1 MKRIAKYLFTLLI
14 SISVFLIGV
23 NYVNAE
29 SSAGEIL
36 LSKTA
41 SKKDLE
47 KGRSAD
53 VTLTVNANGFT
64 TVDKT
69 DVVLVLDRSSSMDG
83 TPMENTKTAAKD
95 LIELLITDKT
105 KDNTRAAI
113 VTYGSD
119 LLTSY
124 TSNSLTNDVTTLKD
138 TINSIPSS
146 INNEGTNVHAG
157 LLKAEELLR
166 SSGTDTQKI
175 IILLS
180 DGEPTF
186 YLGSNNKLCGFGR
199 SDRPDYSLG
208 CTVNGNNRPSTVA
221 DAEATTIKNSG
232 TKIYTVGFRSGA
244 DMTFLGNIASNPT
257 EKYSYTA
264 SDYEGLKETFKKI
277 VNDFTTVATDA
288 VVTDIVPAGFQ
299 IKKGTLPAVATAIEN
314 KDGTTTITWVIGDI
328 KSTATNSLTYTVE
341 AKKGEYG
348 SMYTNVSATINAK
361 SVDGNPKYGSSNPI
375 SLDFDKPYVPI
386 PGVTVKDDYYDIKQG
401 TTFITPAEKGIL
413 DNDEL
418 THKNLDEN
426 ATVTDRIVLVYDNE
440 TNGKA
445 ENITLNQDGTFSYNA
460 TKDTLGEITYK
471 YYVETTVTIDGKSQ
485 VVRSNVTTITLNVIK
500 NPTKYVVN
508 YLEKGT
514 DKVLHDA
521 KSEDGNV
528 YDEIKLADVIM
539 TIKGYNYDS
548 VNVDPLVLSDNT
560 VLNVMNIYYT
570 KRTDLSYTVN
580 YLEKD
585 TNKVLN
591 QSKVVNDVKF
601 ETVINGRN
609 EVITIDGYVF
619 NSVNPEKLVIDVE
632 NNVINIYYTKR
643 TDLSYTVNYLEKDTN
658 VVLNQSKEV
667 NDVEFETVI
676 NGRNEI
682 IDITGYEFDSLN
694 PEKLVIDVENNVINI
709 YYTKR
714 TDLSY
719 TVNYLEKD
727 TNVVLNQSKEVNDV
741 KFETVINGRNEII
754 DITGYEFDS
763 LNPEKLVIDVE
774 NNVINI
780 YYTKRTDLSYTVNY
794 LEKDTNVVLNQ
805 SKEVNNVKF
814 ETVINGRNEIIDIT
828 GYEFDSLNPEKL
840 VIDVENNVI
849 NIYYTKRT
857 DLSYTVNYLE
867 KDTNVVLNQSKEV
880 NDVEFETVIN
890 GRNEIIDITG
900 YEFDSLNPEKL
911 VIDVENNVINIY
923 YTKRTDLSYTVNYLE
938 KDTNVV
944 LNQSKEVNDVKFE
957 TVING
962 RNEIIDITGYEFD
975 SLNPEKLVIDVENN
989 VINIYYTKRTD
1000 LSYTVNYLEKD
1011 TNVVLNQ
1018 SKEVNNVK
1026 FETVI
1031 NGRNE
1036 IIDITGYEF
1045 DSLNPEKLVIDVE
1058 NNVINIYYTKRTD
1071 LSYTVN
1077 YLEKDT
1083 NVVLNQS
1090 KEVNNVKFETV
1101 INGRNE
1107 IIDITG
1113 YEFDSLNPEKL
1124 VIDVE
1129 NNVINIYYTKRTDLS
1144 YTVNYLEKD
1153 TNVVLNQ
1160 SKEVNDVE
1168 FETVINGRN
1177 EIIDITGYE
1186 FDSLNPEKL
1195 VIDVE
1200 NNVINIYYTKRTDL
1214 SYTVNYLEK
1223 DTNVVLNQSKE
1234 VNNVKFETVIN
1245 GRNEIIDITGYE
1257 FDSLNPEKLVIDV
1270 ENNVINIYYTKRTD
1284 LSYTVNYL
1292 EKDTNVVLNQSKE
1305 VNDVEFETVI
1315 NGRNEIIDIT
1325 GYEFDSLNPEKLVID
1340 VENNVINIYY
1350 TKRTDLSY
1358 TVNYLEKDTN
1368 VVLNQS
1374 KEVNNVKFETVI
1386 NGRNEI
1392 IDITGYEFDSLN
1404 PEKLVIDVEN
1414 NVINIYYTKRTDLS
1428 YTVNYLEKDT
1438 NVVLNQSK
1446 EVNNV
1451 KFETVING
1459 RNEIIDITGYEFDSL
1474 NPEKL
1479 VIDVENNVINI
1490 YYTKRTDLSYTV
1502 NYLEKDTNVVLNQS
1516 KEVNDV
1522 EFETVI
1528 NGRNE
1533 IIDITG
1539 YEFDSLNPEKLTIGT
1554 DSNVINI
1561 YYTVLHG
1568 TVKVKYVDSND
1579 KEIIEPEIIKG
1590 QVGTDYEIK
1599 AKEIAKYKLSKVVG
1613 NEKGKYIDGELVVTY
1628 VYETIPDTGV
1638 YASDYSVVV
1647 SVMSIAI
1654 FMTLVFFK
1662 KKMFN

>member
-113 VTYGSD
+113 VTYGSN

-124 TSNSLTNDVTTLKD
+124 TSDSLTNDVTTLKK
-138 TINSIPSS
+138 TIDSIPSS

-186 YLGSNNKLCGFGR
+186 YLGSNNKRCGFGR

-244 DMTFLGNIASNPT
+244 DMTFLGNIASTPT

-288 VVTDIVPAGFQ
+288 IVTDIVPAGFQ
-299 IKKGTLPAVATAIEN
+299 IKEGTLPAVATAIEN
-314 KDGTTTITWVIGDI
+314 KDGTTTITWKIGDI

-401 TTFITPAEKGIL
+401 TTFTTPAEKGIL

-591 QSKVVNDVKF
+591 QSK
-601 ETVINGRN
+601 
-609 EVITIDGYVF
+609 
-619 NSVNPEKLVIDVE
+619 
-632 NNVINIYYTKR
+632 
-643 TDLSYTVNYLEKDTN
+643 
-658 VVLNQSKEV
+658 
-667 NDVEFETVI
+667 
-676 NGRNEI
+676 
-682 IDITGYEFDSLN
+682 
-694 PEKLVIDVENNVINI
+694 
-709 YYTKR
+709 
-714 TDLSY
+714 
-719 TVNYLEKD
+719 
-727 TNVVLNQSKEVNDV
+727 EVNDV

-794 LEKDTNVVLNQ
+794 LEKDTN
-805 SKEVNNVKF
+805 
-814 ETVINGRNEIIDIT
+814 I
-828 GYEFDSLNPEKL
+828 
-840 VIDVENNVI
+840 
-849 NIYYTKRT
+849 
-857 DLSYTVNYLE
+857 
-867 KDTNVVLNQSKEV
+867 VLNQSKEV

-890 GRNEIIDITG
+890 AGE
-900 YEFDSLNPEKL
+900 
-911 VIDVENNVINIY
+911 
-923 YTKRTDLSYTVNYLE
+923 
-938 KDTNVV
+938 
-944 LNQSKEVNDVKFE
+944 
-957 TVING
+957 
-962 RNEIIDITGYEFD
+962 
-975 SLNPEKLVIDVENN
+975 
-989 VINIYYTKRTD
+989 
-1000 LSYTVNYLEKD
+1000 
-1011 TNVVLNQ
+1011 
-1018 SKEVNNVK
+1018 
-1026 FETVI
+1026 
-1031 NGRNE
+1031 
-1036 IIDITGYEF
+1036 
-1045 DSLNPEKLVIDVE
+1045 
-1058 NNVINIYYTKRTD
+1058 
-1071 LSYTVN
+1071 
-1077 YLEKDT
+1077 
-1083 NVVLNQS
+1083 
-1090 KEVNNVKFETV
+1090 
-1101 INGRNE
+1101 
-1107 IIDITG
+1107 
-1113 YEFDSLNPEKL
+1113 
-1124 VIDVE
+1124 
-1129 NNVINIYYTKRTDLS
+1129 
-1144 YTVNYLEKD
+1144 
-1153 TNVVLNQ
+1153 
-1160 SKEVNDVE
+1160 
-1168 FETVINGRN
+1168 
-1177 EIIDITGYE
+1177 
-1186 FDSLNPEKL
+1186 
-1195 VIDVE
+1195 
-1200 NNVINIYYTKRTDL
+1200 
-1214 SYTVNYLEK
+1214 
-1223 DTNVVLNQSKE
+1223 
-1234 VNNVKFETVIN
+1234 
-1245 GRNEIIDITGYE
+1245 
-1257 FDSLNPEKLVIDV
+1257 
-1270 ENNVINIYYTKRTD
+1270 
-1284 LSYTVNYL
+1284 
-1292 EKDTNVVLNQSKE
+1292 
-1305 VNDVEFETVI
+1305 
-1315 NGRNEIIDIT
+1315 
-1325 GYEFDSLNPEKLVID
+1325 
-1340 VENNVINIYY
+1340 
-1350 TKRTDLSY
+1350 
-1358 TVNYLEKDTN
+1358 
-1368 VVLNQS
+1368 
-1374 KEVNNVKFETVI
+1374 
-1386 NGRNEI
+1386 
-1392 IDITGYEFDSLN
+1392 
-1404 PEKLVIDVEN
+1404 
-1414 NVINIYYTKRTDLS
+1414 
-1428 YTVNYLEKDT
+1428 
-1438 NVVLNQSK
+1438 
-1446 EVNNV
+1446 
-1451 KFETVING
+1451 
-1459 RNEIIDITGYEFDSL
+1459 
-1474 NPEKL
+1474 
-1479 VIDVENNVINI
+1479 
-1490 YYTKRTDLSYTV
+1490 
-1502 NYLEKDTNVVLNQS
+1502 
-1516 KEVNDV
+1516 
-1522 EFETVI
+1522 
-1528 NGRNE
+1528 E

>member
-1 MKRIAKYLFTLLI
+1 MNRIAKYLFTLLI

-47 KGRSAD
+47 EGRSAD

-83 TPMENTKTAAKD
+83 TPMNNTKTAAKD

-105 KDNTRAAI
+105 KAKTRAAI

-124 TSNSLTNDVTTLKD
+124 TSDSLTNDVTTLKN
-138 TINSIPSS
+138 IIGSIPSS
-146 INNEGTNVHAG
+146 INNQGTNVHAG
-157 LLKAEELLR
+157 LIKAEELLKN
-166 SSGTDTQKI
+166 SGNDTQKI
-175 IILLS
+175 VILLS
-180 DGEPTF
+180 DGEPT
-186 YLGSNNKLCGFGR
+186 YYIGTDNKRHGMGTSDNYESDYCKGSYYSGKCYVSENDNTVAMEYSDYGRVFTTKDEYKPSTNANNK
-199 SDRPDYSLG
+199 
-208 CTVNGNNRPSTVA
+208 
-221 DAEATTIKNSG
+221 ATTMKANG
-232 TKIYTVGFRSGA
+232 TKIYTIGFGNGASGNA
-244 DMTFLGNIASNPT
+244 YEFLGKVASTPT
-257 EKYSYTA
+257 DKYRYTA

-288 VVTDIVPAGFQ
+288 VVTDIVPAGFE
-299 IKKGTLPAVATAIEN
+299 IKKGTLPAGATAIEN

-341 AKKGEYG
+341 AKEGEYG

-386 PGVTVKDDYYDIKQG
+386 PGVTVKDDYTVDDYYDIKQG

-460 TKDTLGEITYK
+460 TKDTLGKITYK

-585 TNKVLN
+585 TNKVLS
-591 QSKVVNDVKF
+591 QSKEVNDVKF

-619 NSVNPEKLVIDVE
+619 NSVNPEELTIGTDS
-632 NNVINIYYTKR
+632 NVMNIYYTKR

-658 VVLNQSKEV
+658 KVLNQSKEV

-676 NGRNEI
+676 NAGEEI

-727 TNVVLNQSKEVNDV
+727 TNKVLNQSKEVNNV
-741 KFETVINGRNEII
+741 EFETVINGRNEIITIDGYVFNSVNPEELTITTGSNVINIYYTKRTDLSYTVNYLEKDTNVVLNQSREVNNVEFETVINSEEEII

-794 LEKDTNVVLNQ
+794 LEKDTNKVLNQ
-805 SKEVNNVKF
+805 SKEVNNVEF
-814 ETVINGRNEIIDIT
+814 NAVINASDEIITID
-828 GYEFDSLNPEKL
+828 GYVFNSVNPE
-840 VIDVENNVI
+840 E
-849 NIYYTKRT
+849 
-857 DLSYTVNYLE
+857 
-867 KDTNVVLNQSKEV
+867 
-880 NDVEFETVIN
+880 
-890 GRNEIIDITG
+890 
-900 YEFDSLNPEKL
+900 
-911 VIDVENNVINIY
+911 
-923 YTKRTDLSYTVNYLE
+923 
-938 KDTNVV
+938 
-944 LNQSKEVNDVKFE
+944 
-957 TVING
+957 
-962 RNEIIDITGYEFD
+962 
-975 SLNPEKLVIDVENN
+975 
-989 VINIYYTKRTD
+989 
-1000 LSYTVNYLEKD
+1000 
-1011 TNVVLNQ
+1011 
-1018 SKEVNNVK
+1018 
-1026 FETVI
+1026 
-1031 NGRNE
+1031 
-1036 IIDITGYEF
+1036 
-1045 DSLNPEKLVIDVE
+1045 
-1058 NNVINIYYTKRTD
+1058 
-1071 LSYTVN
+1071 
-1077 YLEKDT
+1077 
-1083 NVVLNQS
+1083 
-1090 KEVNNVKFETV
+1090 
-1101 INGRNE
+1101 
-1107 IIDITG
+1107 
-1113 YEFDSLNPEKL
+1113 
-1124 VIDVE
+1124 
-1129 NNVINIYYTKRTDLS
+1129 
-1144 YTVNYLEKD
+1144 
-1153 TNVVLNQ
+1153 
-1160 SKEVNDVE
+1160 
-1168 FETVINGRN
+1168 
-1177 EIIDITGYE
+1177 
-1186 FDSLNPEKL
+1186 
-1195 VIDVE
+1195 
-1200 NNVINIYYTKRTDL
+1200 
-1214 SYTVNYLEK
+1214 
-1223 DTNVVLNQSKE
+1223 
-1234 VNNVKFETVIN
+1234 
-1245 GRNEIIDITGYE
+1245 
-1257 FDSLNPEKLVIDV
+1257 
-1270 ENNVINIYYTKRTD
+1270 
-1284 LSYTVNYL
+1284 
-1292 EKDTNVVLNQSKE
+1292 
-1305 VNDVEFETVI
+1305 
-1315 NGRNEIIDIT
+1315 
-1325 GYEFDSLNPEKLVID
+1325 
-1340 VENNVINIYY
+1340 
-1350 TKRTDLSY
+1350 
-1358 TVNYLEKDTN
+1358 
-1368 VVLNQS
+1368 
-1374 KEVNNVKFETVI
+1374 
-1386 NGRNEI
+1386 
-1392 IDITGYEFDSLN
+1392 
-1404 PEKLVIDVEN
+1404 
-1414 NVINIYYTKRTDLS
+1414 
-1428 YTVNYLEKDT
+1428 
-1438 NVVLNQSK
+1438 
-1446 EVNNV
+1446 
-1451 KFETVING
+1451 
-1459 RNEIIDITGYEFDSL
+1459 
-1474 NPEKL
+1474 
-1479 VIDVENNVINI
+1479 
-1490 YYTKRTDLSYTV
+1490 
-1502 NYLEKDTNVVLNQS
+1502 
-1516 KEVNDV
+1516 
-1522 EFETVI
+1522 
-1528 NGRNE
+1528 
-1533 IIDITG
+1533 
-1539 YEFDSLNPEKLTIGT
+1539 LTITTG
-1554 DSNVINI
+1554 SNVINI

-1613 NEKGKYIDGELVVTY
+1613 NEKGKYIDGELVITY

>member
-105 KDNTRAAI
+105 KAKTRAAI

-180 DGEPTF
+180 DGEPTY

-244 DMTFLGNIASNPT
+244 DMTFLGNIASTPT

-288 VVTDIVPAGFQ
+288 IVTDIVPAGFQ
-299 IKKGTLPAVATAIEN
+299 IKEGTLPAVATAIEN
-314 KDGTTTITWVIGDI
+314 KDGTTTITWKIGDI

-401 TTFITPAEKGIL
+401 TTFTTPAEKGIL

-585 TNKVLN
+585 TN
-591 QSKVVNDVKF
+591 
-601 ETVINGRN
+601 
-609 EVITIDGYVF
+609 
-619 NSVNPEKLVIDVE
+619 
-632 NNVINIYYTKR
+632 
-643 TDLSYTVNYLEKDTN
+643 
-658 VVLNQSKEV
+658 
-667 NDVEFETVI
+667 
-676 NGRNEI
+676 
-682 IDITGYEFDSLN
+682 
-694 PEKLVIDVENNVINI
+694 
-709 YYTKR
+709 
-714 TDLSY
+714 
-719 TVNYLEKD
+719 
-727 TNVVLNQSKEVNDV
+727 
-741 KFETVINGRNEII
+741 
-754 DITGYEFDS
+754 
-763 LNPEKLVIDVE
+763 
-774 NNVINI
+774 
-780 YYTKRTDLSYTVNY
+780 
-794 LEKDTNVVLNQ
+794 VVLNQ

-867 KDTNVVLNQSKEV
+867 KDTNIVLNQSKEV

-890 GRNEIIDITG
+890 AGE
-900 YEFDSLNPEKL
+900 
-911 VIDVENNVINIY
+911 
-923 YTKRTDLSYTVNYLE
+923 
-938 KDTNVV
+938 
-944 LNQSKEVNDVKFE
+944 
-957 TVING
+957 
-962 RNEIIDITGYEFD
+962 
-975 SLNPEKLVIDVENN
+975 
-989 VINIYYTKRTD
+989 
-1000 LSYTVNYLEKD
+1000 
-1011 TNVVLNQ
+1011 
-1018 SKEVNNVK
+1018 
-1026 FETVI
+1026 
-1031 NGRNE
+1031 
-1036 IIDITGYEF
+1036 
-1045 DSLNPEKLVIDVE
+1045 
-1058 NNVINIYYTKRTD
+1058 
-1071 LSYTVN
+1071 
-1077 YLEKDT
+1077 
-1083 NVVLNQS
+1083 
-1090 KEVNNVKFETV
+1090 
-1101 INGRNE
+1101 
-1107 IIDITG
+1107 
-1113 YEFDSLNPEKL
+1113 
-1124 VIDVE
+1124 
-1129 NNVINIYYTKRTDLS
+1129 
-1144 YTVNYLEKD
+1144 
-1153 TNVVLNQ
+1153 
-1160 SKEVNDVE
+1160 
-1168 FETVINGRN
+1168 
-1177 EIIDITGYE
+1177 
-1186 FDSLNPEKL
+1186 
-1195 VIDVE
+1195 
-1200 NNVINIYYTKRTDL
+1200 
-1214 SYTVNYLEK
+1214 
-1223 DTNVVLNQSKE
+1223 
-1234 VNNVKFETVIN
+1234 
-1245 GRNEIIDITGYE
+1245 
-1257 FDSLNPEKLVIDV
+1257 
-1270 ENNVINIYYTKRTD
+1270 
-1284 LSYTVNYL
+1284 
-1292 EKDTNVVLNQSKE
+1292 
-1305 VNDVEFETVI
+1305 
-1315 NGRNEIIDIT
+1315 
-1325 GYEFDSLNPEKLVID
+1325 
-1340 VENNVINIYY
+1340 
-1350 TKRTDLSY
+1350 
-1358 TVNYLEKDTN
+1358 
-1368 VVLNQS
+1368 
-1374 KEVNNVKFETVI
+1374 
-1386 NGRNEI
+1386 
-1392 IDITGYEFDSLN
+1392 
-1404 PEKLVIDVEN
+1404 
-1414 NVINIYYTKRTDLS
+1414 
-1428 YTVNYLEKDT
+1428 
-1438 NVVLNQSK
+1438 
-1446 EVNNV
+1446 
-1451 KFETVING
+1451 
-1459 RNEIIDITGYEFDSL
+1459 
-1474 NPEKL
+1474 
-1479 VIDVENNVINI
+1479 
-1490 YYTKRTDLSYTV
+1490 
-1502 NYLEKDTNVVLNQS
+1502 
-1516 KEVNDV
+1516 
-1522 EFETVI
+1522 
-1528 NGRNE
+1528 E

-1654 FMTLVFFK
+1654 FMTLLFFK

>member
-1 MKRIAKYLFTLLI
+1 MNRIAKYLFTLLI

-53 VTLTVNANGFT
+53 VTLTVNANGFS

-69 DVVLVLDRSSSMDG
+69 DVVLVLDRSSSMNG

-105 KDNTRAAI
+105 KAKTRAAI

-175 IILLS
+175 VILLS
-180 DGEPTF
+180 DGEPT
-186 YLGSNNKLCGFGR
+186 YYIGTDNKIHGMGGSDNYENDYCEGYYSHRRFNYYNSGKCYVSEDDNTVAMEYSNYGNVFTTKDAYKPSTNTNNK
-199 SDRPDYSLG
+199 
-208 CTVNGNNRPSTVA
+208 
-221 DAEATTIKNSG
+221 ATTMKADG
-232 TKIYTVGFRSGA
+232 TKIYTIGFGKGASGNA
-244 DMTFLGNIASNPT
+244 YEFLGNIASNPT
-257 EKYSYTA
+257 DKYRYTA
-264 SDYEGLKETFKKI
+264 SDYAGLKEAFNKI
-277 VNDFTTVATDA
+277 VNDFTKVATDA
-288 VVTDIVPAGFQ
+288 IVTDIVPVGFQ
-299 IKKGTLPAVATAIEN
+299 IKEGTLPSVATAIEN
-314 KDGTTTITWVIGDI
+314 KDGTTTITWKIGDI
-328 KSTATNSLTYTVE
+328 KSTAANSLTYTVE

-348 SMYTNVSATINAK
+348 SMYTNVSATIKAK

-401 TTFITPAEKGIL
+401 TTFTTPAEKGIL

-460 TKDTLGEITYK
+460 TKDTLGKITYK
-471 YYVETTVTIDGKSQ
+471 YYVETTVEVNGKSQ
-485 VVRSNVTTITLNVIK
+485 VVISNVSTITLNVIK

-591 QSKVVNDVKF
+591 QSKVVNDV
-601 ETVINGRN
+601 
-609 EVITIDGYVF
+609 
-619 NSVNPEKLVIDVE
+619 
-632 NNVINIYYTKR
+632 
-643 TDLSYTVNYLEKDTN
+643 
-658 VVLNQSKEV
+658 
-667 NDVEFETVI
+667 EFETVI
-676 NGRNEI
+676 NAGEEI

-727 TNVVLNQSKEVNDV
+727 TNK
-741 KFETVINGRNEII
+741 
-754 DITGYEFDS
+754 
-763 LNPEKLVIDVE
+763 
-774 NNVINI
+774 
-780 YYTKRTDLSYTVNY
+780 
-794 LEKDTNVVLNQ
+794 VLNQ
-805 SKEVNNVKF
+805 SKEVNNVEF
-814 ETVINGRNEIIDIT
+814 NAVINASDEIITID
-828 GYEFDSLNPEKL
+828 GYVFNSVNPE
-840 VIDVENNVI
+840 E
-849 NIYYTKRT
+849 
-857 DLSYTVNYLE
+857 
-867 KDTNVVLNQSKEV
+867 
-880 NDVEFETVIN
+880 
-890 GRNEIIDITG
+890 
-900 YEFDSLNPEKL
+900 
-911 VIDVENNVINIY
+911 
-923 YTKRTDLSYTVNYLE
+923 
-938 KDTNVV
+938 
-944 LNQSKEVNDVKFE
+944 
-957 TVING
+957 
-962 RNEIIDITGYEFD
+962 
-975 SLNPEKLVIDVENN
+975 
-989 VINIYYTKRTD
+989 
-1000 LSYTVNYLEKD
+1000 
-1011 TNVVLNQ
+1011 
-1018 SKEVNNVK
+1018 
-1026 FETVI
+1026 
-1031 NGRNE
+1031 
-1036 IIDITGYEF
+1036 
-1045 DSLNPEKLVIDVE
+1045 
-1058 NNVINIYYTKRTD
+1058 
-1071 LSYTVN
+1071 
-1077 YLEKDT
+1077 
-1083 NVVLNQS
+1083 
-1090 KEVNNVKFETV
+1090 
-1101 INGRNE
+1101 
-1107 IIDITG
+1107 
-1113 YEFDSLNPEKL
+1113 
-1124 VIDVE
+1124 
-1129 NNVINIYYTKRTDLS
+1129 
-1144 YTVNYLEKD
+1144 
-1153 TNVVLNQ
+1153 
-1160 SKEVNDVE
+1160 
-1168 FETVINGRN
+1168 
-1177 EIIDITGYE
+1177 
-1186 FDSLNPEKL
+1186 
-1195 VIDVE
+1195 
-1200 NNVINIYYTKRTDL
+1200 
-1214 SYTVNYLEK
+1214 
-1223 DTNVVLNQSKE
+1223 
-1234 VNNVKFETVIN
+1234 
-1245 GRNEIIDITGYE
+1245 
-1257 FDSLNPEKLVIDV
+1257 
-1270 ENNVINIYYTKRTD
+1270 
-1284 LSYTVNYL
+1284 
-1292 EKDTNVVLNQSKE
+1292 
-1305 VNDVEFETVI
+1305 
-1315 NGRNEIIDIT
+1315 
-1325 GYEFDSLNPEKLVID
+1325 
-1340 VENNVINIYY
+1340 
-1350 TKRTDLSY
+1350 
-1358 TVNYLEKDTN
+1358 
-1368 VVLNQS
+1368 
-1374 KEVNNVKFETVI
+1374 
-1386 NGRNEI
+1386 
-1392 IDITGYEFDSLN
+1392 
-1404 PEKLVIDVEN
+1404 
-1414 NVINIYYTKRTDLS
+1414 
-1428 YTVNYLEKDT
+1428 
-1438 NVVLNQSK
+1438 
-1446 EVNNV
+1446 
-1451 KFETVING
+1451 
-1459 RNEIIDITGYEFDSL
+1459 
-1474 NPEKL
+1474 
-1479 VIDVENNVINI
+1479 
-1490 YYTKRTDLSYTV
+1490 
-1502 NYLEKDTNVVLNQS
+1502 
-1516 KEVNDV
+1516 
-1522 EFETVI
+1522 
-1528 NGRNE
+1528 
-1533 IIDITG
+1533 
-1539 YEFDSLNPEKLTIGT
+1539 LTITTG
-1554 DSNVINI
+1554 SNVINI

>member
-1 MKRIAKYLFTLLI
+1 MNRIAKYLFTLLI

-53 VTLTVNANGFT
+53 VTLTVNANGFS

-69 DVVLVLDRSSSMDG
+69 DVVLVLDRSSSMNG

-105 KDNTRAAI
+105 KAKTRAAI

-175 IILLS
+175 VILLS
-180 DGEPTF
+180 DGEPT
-186 YLGSNNKLCGFGR
+186 YYIGTDNKIHGMGGSDNYENDYCEGYYSHRRFNYYNSGKCYVSEDDNTVAMEYSNYGNVFTTKDAYKPSTNTNNK
-199 SDRPDYSLG
+199 
-208 CTVNGNNRPSTVA
+208 
-221 DAEATTIKNSG
+221 ATTMKADG
-232 TKIYTVGFRSGA
+232 TKIYTIGFGKGASGNA
-244 DMTFLGNIASNPT
+244 YEFLGNIASNPT
-257 EKYSYTA
+257 DKYRYTA
-264 SDYEGLKETFKKI
+264 SDYAGLKEAFNKI
-277 VNDFTTVATDA
+277 VNDFTKVATDA
-288 VVTDIVPAGFQ
+288 IVTDIVPVGFQ
-299 IKKGTLPAVATAIEN
+299 IKEGTLPSVATAIEN
-314 KDGTTTITWVIGDI
+314 KDGTTTITWKIGDI
-328 KSTATNSLTYTVE
+328 KSTAANSLTYTVE

-348 SMYTNVSATINAK
+348 SMYTNVSATIKAK

-401 TTFITPAEKGIL
+401 TTFTTPAEKGIL

-460 TKDTLGEITYK
+460 TKDTLGKITYK
-471 YYVETTVTIDGKSQ
+471 YYVETTVEVNGKSQ
-485 VVRSNVTTITLNVIK
+485 VVISNVSTITLNVIK

-601 ETVINGRN
+601 ETVINAG
-609 EVITIDGYVF
+609 E
-619 NSVNPEKLVIDVE
+619 
-632 NNVINIYYTKR
+632 
-643 TDLSYTVNYLEKDTN
+643 
-658 VVLNQSKEV
+658 
-667 NDVEFETVI
+667 
-676 NGRNEI
+676 EI

-727 TNVVLNQSKEVNDV
+727 TNKVLNQSKV
-741 KFETVINGRNEII
+741 
-754 DITGYEFDS
+754 
-763 LNPEKLVIDVE
+763 
-774 NNVINI
+774 
-780 YYTKRTDLSYTVNY
+780 
-794 LEKDTNVVLNQ
+794 
-805 SKEVNNVKF
+805 
-814 ETVINGRNEIIDIT
+814 
-828 GYEFDSLNPEKL
+828 
-840 VIDVENNVI
+840 
-849 NIYYTKRT
+849 
-857 DLSYTVNYLE
+857 
-867 KDTNVVLNQSKEV
+867 V

-890 GRNEIIDITG
+890 GRNEIIEIDG
-900 YEFDSLNPEKL
+900 YVFNSVNPEKL
-911 VIDVENNVINIY
+911 VIDVEN
-923 YTKRTDLSYTVNYLE
+923 
-938 KDTNVV
+938 
-944 LNQSKEVNDVKFE
+944 
-957 TVING
+957 
-962 RNEIIDITGYEFD
+962 
-975 SLNPEKLVIDVENN
+975 
-989 VINIYYTKRTD
+989 
-1000 LSYTVNYLEKD
+1000 
-1011 TNVVLNQ
+1011 
-1018 SKEVNNVK
+1018 
-1026 FETVI
+1026 
-1031 NGRNE
+1031 
-1036 IIDITGYEF
+1036 
-1045 DSLNPEKLVIDVE
+1045 
-1058 NNVINIYYTKRTD
+1058 
-1071 LSYTVN
+1071 
-1077 YLEKDT
+1077 
-1083 NVVLNQS
+1083 
-1090 KEVNNVKFETV
+1090 
-1101 INGRNE
+1101 
-1107 IIDITG
+1107 
-1113 YEFDSLNPEKL
+1113 
-1124 VIDVE
+1124 
-1129 NNVINIYYTKRTDLS
+1129 
-1144 YTVNYLEKD
+1144 
-1153 TNVVLNQ
+1153 
-1160 SKEVNDVE
+1160 
-1168 FETVINGRN
+1168 
-1177 EIIDITGYE
+1177 
-1186 FDSLNPEKL
+1186 
-1195 VIDVE
+1195 
-1200 NNVINIYYTKRTDL
+1200 
-1214 SYTVNYLEK
+1214 
-1223 DTNVVLNQSKE
+1223 
-1234 VNNVKFETVIN
+1234 
-1245 GRNEIIDITGYE
+1245 
-1257 FDSLNPEKLVIDV
+1257 
-1270 ENNVINIYYTKRTD
+1270 
-1284 LSYTVNYL
+1284 
-1292 EKDTNVVLNQSKE
+1292 
-1305 VNDVEFETVI
+1305 
-1315 NGRNEIIDIT
+1315 
-1325 GYEFDSLNPEKLVID
+1325 
-1340 VENNVINIYY
+1340 
-1350 TKRTDLSY
+1350 
-1358 TVNYLEKDTN
+1358 
-1368 VVLNQS
+1368 
-1374 KEVNNVKFETVI
+1374 
-1386 NGRNEI
+1386 
-1392 IDITGYEFDSLN
+1392 
-1404 PEKLVIDVEN
+1404 
-1414 NVINIYYTKRTDLS
+1414 
-1428 YTVNYLEKDT
+1428 
-1438 NVVLNQSK
+1438 
-1446 EVNNV
+1446 
-1451 KFETVING
+1451 
-1459 RNEIIDITGYEFDSL
+1459 
-1474 NPEKL
+1474 
-1479 VIDVENNVINI
+1479 
-1490 YYTKRTDLSYTV
+1490 
-1502 NYLEKDTNVVLNQS
+1502 
-1516 KEVNDV
+1516 
-1522 EFETVI
+1522 
-1528 NGRNE
+1528 
-1533 IIDITG
+1533 
-1539 YEFDSLNPEKLTIGT
+1539 
-1554 DSNVINI
+1554 NVINI

-1628 VYETIPDTGV
+1628 VYDTIPDTGV

-1647 SVMSIAI
+1647 SVMSIAV

>member
-105 KDNTRAAI
+105 KAKTRAAI
-113 VTYGSD
+113 VTYGSN

-186 YLGSNNKLCGFGR
+186 YLGSNNKRCGFGR

-244 DMTFLGNIASNPT
+244 DMTFLGNIASTPT

-288 VVTDIVPAGFQ
+288 IVTDIVPAGFQ
-299 IKKGTLPAVATAIEN
+299 IKEGTLPAVATAIEN
-314 KDGTTTITWVIGDI
+314 KDGTTTITWKIGDI

-401 TTFITPAEKGIL
+401 TTFTTPAEKGIL

-591 QSKVVNDVKF
+591 QSKEVNDVKF

-609 EVITIDGYVF
+609 EV
-619 NSVNPEKLVIDVE
+619 
-632 NNVINIYYTKR
+632 
-643 TDLSYTVNYLEKDTN
+643 
-658 VVLNQSKEV
+658 
-667 NDVEFETVI
+667 
-676 NGRNEI
+676 

-727 TNVVLNQSKEVNDV
+727 TNKVLNQSKEVNDV
-741 KFETVINGRNEII
+741 KFETVINGRNEVITI
-754 DITGYEFDS
+754 DGYVFNS
-763 LNPEKLVIDVE
+763 VNPEE
-774 NNVINI
+774 
-780 YYTKRTDLSYTVNY
+780 
-794 LEKDTNVVLNQ
+794 
-805 SKEVNNVKF
+805 
-814 ETVINGRNEIIDIT
+814 
-828 GYEFDSLNPEKL
+828 
-840 VIDVENNVI
+840 
-849 NIYYTKRT
+849 
-857 DLSYTVNYLE
+857 
-867 KDTNVVLNQSKEV
+867 
-880 NDVEFETVIN
+880 
-890 GRNEIIDITG
+890 
-900 YEFDSLNPEKL
+900 
-911 VIDVENNVINIY
+911 
-923 YTKRTDLSYTVNYLE
+923 
-938 KDTNVV
+938 
-944 LNQSKEVNDVKFE
+944 
-957 TVING
+957 
-962 RNEIIDITGYEFD
+962 
-975 SLNPEKLVIDVENN
+975 
-989 VINIYYTKRTD
+989 
-1000 LSYTVNYLEKD
+1000 
-1011 TNVVLNQ
+1011 
-1018 SKEVNNVK
+1018 
-1026 FETVI
+1026 
-1031 NGRNE
+1031 
-1036 IIDITGYEF
+1036 
-1045 DSLNPEKLVIDVE
+1045 
-1058 NNVINIYYTKRTD
+1058 
-1071 LSYTVN
+1071 
-1077 YLEKDT
+1077 
-1083 NVVLNQS
+1083 
-1090 KEVNNVKFETV
+1090 
-1101 INGRNE
+1101 
-1107 IIDITG
+1107 
-1113 YEFDSLNPEKL
+1113 
-1124 VIDVE
+1124 
-1129 NNVINIYYTKRTDLS
+1129 
-1144 YTVNYLEKD
+1144 
-1153 TNVVLNQ
+1153 
-1160 SKEVNDVE
+1160 
-1168 FETVINGRN
+1168 
-1177 EIIDITGYE
+1177 
-1186 FDSLNPEKL
+1186 
-1195 VIDVE
+1195 
-1200 NNVINIYYTKRTDL
+1200 
-1214 SYTVNYLEK
+1214 
-1223 DTNVVLNQSKE
+1223 
-1234 VNNVKFETVIN
+1234 
-1245 GRNEIIDITGYE
+1245 
-1257 FDSLNPEKLVIDV
+1257 
-1270 ENNVINIYYTKRTD
+1270 
-1284 LSYTVNYL
+1284 
-1292 EKDTNVVLNQSKE
+1292 
-1305 VNDVEFETVI
+1305 
-1315 NGRNEIIDIT
+1315 
-1325 GYEFDSLNPEKLVID
+1325 
-1340 VENNVINIYY
+1340 
-1350 TKRTDLSY
+1350 
-1358 TVNYLEKDTN
+1358 
-1368 VVLNQS
+1368 
-1374 KEVNNVKFETVI
+1374 
-1386 NGRNEI
+1386 
-1392 IDITGYEFDSLN
+1392 
-1404 PEKLVIDVEN
+1404 
-1414 NVINIYYTKRTDLS
+1414 
-1428 YTVNYLEKDT
+1428 
-1438 NVVLNQSK
+1438 
-1446 EVNNV
+1446 
-1451 KFETVING
+1451 
-1459 RNEIIDITGYEFDSL
+1459 
-1474 NPEKL
+1474 
-1479 VIDVENNVINI
+1479 
-1490 YYTKRTDLSYTV
+1490 
-1502 NYLEKDTNVVLNQS
+1502 
-1516 KEVNDV
+1516 
-1522 EFETVI
+1522 
-1528 NGRNE
+1528 
-1533 IIDITG
+1533 
-1539 YEFDSLNPEKLTIGT
+1539 LTIGT

>member
-1 MKRIAKYLFTLLI
+1 MNRIAKYLFTLLI

-53 VTLTVNANGFT
+53 VTLTVNANGFS

-69 DVVLVLDRSSSMDG
+69 DVVLVLDRSSSMNG

-113 VTYGSD
+113 VTYGSN

-124 TSNSLTNDVTTLKD
+124 TSDSLTNDVTTLKD

-175 IILLS
+175 VILLS
-180 DGEPTF
+180 DGEPT
-186 YLGSNNKLCGFGR
+186 YYIGTDNKIHGMGGSDNYENDYCEGYYSHRRFNYYNSGKCYVSEDDNTVAMEYSNYGNVFTTKDAYKPSTNTNNK
-199 SDRPDYSLG
+199 
-208 CTVNGNNRPSTVA
+208 
-221 DAEATTIKNSG
+221 ATTMKADG
-232 TKIYTVGFRSGA
+232 TKIYTIGFGKGASGNA
-244 DMTFLGNIASNPT
+244 YEFLGNIASNPT
-257 EKYSYTA
+257 DKYRYTA
-264 SDYEGLKETFKKI
+264 SDYAGLKEAFNKI
-277 VNDFTTVATDA
+277 VNDFTKVATDA
-288 VVTDIVPAGFQ
+288 IVTDIVPVGFQ
-299 IKKGTLPAVATAIEN
+299 IKEGTLPSVATAIEN
-314 KDGTTTITWVIGDI
+314 KDGTTTITWKIGDI
-328 KSTATNSLTYTVE
+328 KSTAANSLTYTVE

-348 SMYTNVSATINAK
+348 SMYTNVSATIKAK

-401 TTFITPAEKGIL
+401 TTFTTPAEKGIL

-460 TKDTLGEITYK
+460 TKDTLGKITYK
-471 YYVETTVTIDGKSQ
+471 YYVETTVEVNGKSQ
-485 VVRSNVTTITLNVIK
+485 VVISNVSTITLNVIK

-667 NDVEFETVI
+667 NNVEFETVI

-682 IDITGYEFDSLN
+682 ITIDGYVFNSVN
-694 PEKLVIDVENNVINI
+694 PEELTIGTDSNVMNI

-714 TDLSY
+714 TDLGY

-727 TNVVLNQSKEVNDV
+727 TNK
-741 KFETVINGRNEII
+741 
-754 DITGYEFDS
+754 
-763 LNPEKLVIDVE
+763 
-774 NNVINI
+774 
-780 YYTKRTDLSYTVNY
+780 
-794 LEKDTNVVLNQ
+794 VLNQ
-805 SKEVNNVKF
+805 SKEVNNVEF
-814 ETVINGRNEIIDIT
+814 NAVINASDEIITID
-828 GYEFDSLNPEKL
+828 GYVFNSVNPE
-840 VIDVENNVI
+840 E
-849 NIYYTKRT
+849 
-857 DLSYTVNYLE
+857 
-867 KDTNVVLNQSKEV
+867 
-880 NDVEFETVIN
+880 
-890 GRNEIIDITG
+890 
-900 YEFDSLNPEKL
+900 
-911 VIDVENNVINIY
+911 
-923 YTKRTDLSYTVNYLE
+923 
-938 KDTNVV
+938 
-944 LNQSKEVNDVKFE
+944 
-957 TVING
+957 
-962 RNEIIDITGYEFD
+962 
-975 SLNPEKLVIDVENN
+975 
-989 VINIYYTKRTD
+989 
-1000 LSYTVNYLEKD
+1000 
-1011 TNVVLNQ
+1011 
-1018 SKEVNNVK
+1018 
-1026 FETVI
+1026 
-1031 NGRNE
+1031 
-1036 IIDITGYEF
+1036 
-1045 DSLNPEKLVIDVE
+1045 
-1058 NNVINIYYTKRTD
+1058 
-1071 LSYTVN
+1071 
-1077 YLEKDT
+1077 
-1083 NVVLNQS
+1083 
-1090 KEVNNVKFETV
+1090 
-1101 INGRNE
+1101 
-1107 IIDITG
+1107 
-1113 YEFDSLNPEKL
+1113 
-1124 VIDVE
+1124 
-1129 NNVINIYYTKRTDLS
+1129 
-1144 YTVNYLEKD
+1144 
-1153 TNVVLNQ
+1153 
-1160 SKEVNDVE
+1160 
-1168 FETVINGRN
+1168 
-1177 EIIDITGYE
+1177 
-1186 FDSLNPEKL
+1186 
-1195 VIDVE
+1195 
-1200 NNVINIYYTKRTDL
+1200 
-1214 SYTVNYLEK
+1214 
-1223 DTNVVLNQSKE
+1223 
-1234 VNNVKFETVIN
+1234 
-1245 GRNEIIDITGYE
+1245 
-1257 FDSLNPEKLVIDV
+1257 
-1270 ENNVINIYYTKRTD
+1270 
-1284 LSYTVNYL
+1284 
-1292 EKDTNVVLNQSKE
+1292 
-1305 VNDVEFETVI
+1305 
-1315 NGRNEIIDIT
+1315 
-1325 GYEFDSLNPEKLVID
+1325 
-1340 VENNVINIYY
+1340 
-1350 TKRTDLSY
+1350 
-1358 TVNYLEKDTN
+1358 
-1368 VVLNQS
+1368 
-1374 KEVNNVKFETVI
+1374 
-1386 NGRNEI
+1386 
-1392 IDITGYEFDSLN
+1392 
-1404 PEKLVIDVEN
+1404 
-1414 NVINIYYTKRTDLS
+1414 
-1428 YTVNYLEKDT
+1428 
-1438 NVVLNQSK
+1438 
-1446 EVNNV
+1446 
-1451 KFETVING
+1451 
-1459 RNEIIDITGYEFDSL
+1459 
-1474 NPEKL
+1474 
-1479 VIDVENNVINI
+1479 
-1490 YYTKRTDLSYTV
+1490 
-1502 NYLEKDTNVVLNQS
+1502 
-1516 KEVNDV
+1516 
-1522 EFETVI
+1522 
-1528 NGRNE
+1528 
-1533 IIDITG
+1533 
-1539 YEFDSLNPEKLTIGT
+1539 LTITTG
-1554 DSNVINI
+1554 SNVINI

-1628 VYETIPDTGV
+1628 VYDTIPDTGV

-1647 SVMSIAI
+1647 SVMSIAV

>member
-69 DVVLVLDRSSSMDG
+69 DVVLVLDRSSSMNG
-83 TPMENTKTAAKD
+83 TPMENTKKAAKD
-95 LIELLITDKT
+95 LIKLLITDKT

-119 LLTSY
+119 LLPSY
-124 TSNSLTNDVTTLKD
+124 TSNSLTNDVTTLKN
-138 TINSIPSS
+138 TIDSIPSS
-146 INNEGTNVHAG
+146 KGGQGTNVHAG
-157 LLKAEELLR
+157 LLKAKKLLS

-180 DGEPTF
+180 DGEPTY
-186 YLGSNNKLCGFGR
+186 YLGSNNKRCGSGG
-199 SDRPDYSLG
+199 SDWPDDSWE
-208 CTVNGNNRPSTVA
+208 CIVNGNNRPSTVA

-232 TKIYTVGFRSGA
+232 TKIYTVGFTSGA

-299 IKKGTLPAVATAIEN
+299 IKKGTLPAGATAIEN
-314 KDGTTTITWVIGDI
+314 KDGTTTITWEIGDI

-348 SMYTNVSATINAK
+348 SMHTNVSATINAK
-361 SVDGNPKYGSSNPI
+361 SVDGNPKYGSSNSI

-386 PGVTVKDDYYDIKQG
+386 PGVTVKDDYTVDDHYDIKQG

-460 TKDTLGEITYK
+460 TKDTLGKITYK

-585 TNKVLN
+585 TNVVLN
-591 QSKVVNDVKF
+591 QSKEVNNVKFETVINSEEEIIDITGYEFDSLNPEKLVIDVENNVINIYYTKRTDLSYTVNYLEKDTNIVLNQSKKVNNVEF

-658 VVLNQSKEV
+658 KVLNQSKEV

-676 NGRNEI
+676 NAGEEI

-727 TNVVLNQSKEVNDV
+727 TNKVLNQSKV
-741 KFETVINGRNEII
+741 
-754 DITGYEFDS
+754 
-763 LNPEKLVIDVE
+763 
-774 NNVINI
+774 
-780 YYTKRTDLSYTVNY
+780 
-794 LEKDTNVVLNQ
+794 
-805 SKEVNNVKF
+805 
-814 ETVINGRNEIIDIT
+814 
-828 GYEFDSLNPEKL
+828 
-840 VIDVENNVI
+840 
-849 NIYYTKRT
+849 
-857 DLSYTVNYLE
+857 
-867 KDTNVVLNQSKEV
+867 V

-890 GRNEIIDITG
+890 GRNEVITIDG
-900 YEFDSLNPEKL
+900 YVFNSVNPE
-911 VIDVENNVINIY
+911 E
-923 YTKRTDLSYTVNYLE
+923 
-938 KDTNVV
+938 
-944 LNQSKEVNDVKFE
+944 
-957 TVING
+957 
-962 RNEIIDITGYEFD
+962 
-975 SLNPEKLVIDVENN
+975 
-989 VINIYYTKRTD
+989 
-1000 LSYTVNYLEKD
+1000 
-1011 TNVVLNQ
+1011 
-1018 SKEVNNVK
+1018 
-1026 FETVI
+1026 
-1031 NGRNE
+1031 
-1036 IIDITGYEF
+1036 
-1045 DSLNPEKLVIDVE
+1045 
-1058 NNVINIYYTKRTD
+1058 
-1071 LSYTVN
+1071 
-1077 YLEKDT
+1077 
-1083 NVVLNQS
+1083 
-1090 KEVNNVKFETV
+1090 
-1101 INGRNE
+1101 
-1107 IIDITG
+1107 
-1113 YEFDSLNPEKL
+1113 
-1124 VIDVE
+1124 
-1129 NNVINIYYTKRTDLS
+1129 
-1144 YTVNYLEKD
+1144 
-1153 TNVVLNQ
+1153 
-1160 SKEVNDVE
+1160 
-1168 FETVINGRN
+1168 
-1177 EIIDITGYE
+1177 
-1186 FDSLNPEKL
+1186 
-1195 VIDVE
+1195 
-1200 NNVINIYYTKRTDL
+1200 
-1214 SYTVNYLEK
+1214 
-1223 DTNVVLNQSKE
+1223 
-1234 VNNVKFETVIN
+1234 
-1245 GRNEIIDITGYE
+1245 
-1257 FDSLNPEKLVIDV
+1257 
-1270 ENNVINIYYTKRTD
+1270 
-1284 LSYTVNYL
+1284 
-1292 EKDTNVVLNQSKE
+1292 
-1305 VNDVEFETVI
+1305 
-1315 NGRNEIIDIT
+1315 
-1325 GYEFDSLNPEKLVID
+1325 
-1340 VENNVINIYY
+1340 
-1350 TKRTDLSY
+1350 
-1358 TVNYLEKDTN
+1358 
-1368 VVLNQS
+1368 
-1374 KEVNNVKFETVI
+1374 
-1386 NGRNEI
+1386 
-1392 IDITGYEFDSLN
+1392 
-1404 PEKLVIDVEN
+1404 
-1414 NVINIYYTKRTDLS
+1414 
-1428 YTVNYLEKDT
+1428 
-1438 NVVLNQSK
+1438 
-1446 EVNNV
+1446 
-1451 KFETVING
+1451 
-1459 RNEIIDITGYEFDSL
+1459 
-1474 NPEKL
+1474 
-1479 VIDVENNVINI
+1479 
-1490 YYTKRTDLSYTV
+1490 
-1502 NYLEKDTNVVLNQS
+1502 
-1516 KEVNDV
+1516 
-1522 EFETVI
+1522 
-1528 NGRNE
+1528 
-1533 IIDITG
+1533 
-1539 YEFDSLNPEKLTIGT
+1539 LTIGT

-1628 VYETIPDTGV
+1628 VYDTIPDTGV

>member
-1 MKRIAKYLFTLLI
+1 MNRIAKYLFTLLI

-53 VTLTVNANGFT
+53 VTLTVNANGFS

-69 DVVLVLDRSSSMDG
+69 DVVLVLDRSSSMNG

-105 KDNTRAAI
+105 KAKTRAAI

-175 IILLS
+175 VILLS
-180 DGEPTF
+180 DGEPT
-186 YLGSNNKLCGFGR
+186 YYIGTDNKIHGMGGSDNYENDYCEGYYSHRRFNYYNSGKCYVSEDDNTVAMEYSNYGNVFTTKDAYKPSTNTNNK
-199 SDRPDYSLG
+199 
-208 CTVNGNNRPSTVA
+208 
-221 DAEATTIKNSG
+221 ATTMKADG
-232 TKIYTVGFRSGA
+232 TKIYTIGFGKGASGNA
-244 DMTFLGNIASNPT
+244 YEFLGNIASNPT
-257 EKYSYTA
+257 DKYRYTA
-264 SDYEGLKETFKKI
+264 SDYAGLKEAFNKI
-277 VNDFTTVATDA
+277 VNDFTKVATDA
-288 VVTDIVPAGFQ
+288 IVTDIVPVGFQ
-299 IKKGTLPAVATAIEN
+299 IKEGTLPSVATAIEN
-314 KDGTTTITWVIGDI
+314 KDGTTTITWKIGDI
-328 KSTATNSLTYTVE
+328 KSTAANSLTYTVE

-348 SMYTNVSATINAK
+348 SMYTNVSATIKAK

-401 TTFITPAEKGIL
+401 TTFTTPAEKGIL

-460 TKDTLGEITYK
+460 TKDTLGKITYK
-471 YYVETTVTIDGKSQ
+471 YYVETTVEVNGKSQ
-485 VVRSNVTTITLNVIK
+485 VVISNVSTITLNVIK

-601 ETVINGRN
+601 ETVINAG
-609 EVITIDGYVF
+609 E
-619 NSVNPEKLVIDVE
+619 
-632 NNVINIYYTKR
+632 
-643 TDLSYTVNYLEKDTN
+643 
-658 VVLNQSKEV
+658 
-667 NDVEFETVI
+667 
-676 NGRNEI
+676 EI

-727 TNVVLNQSKEVNDV
+727 TNKVLNQSKVVNDV
-741 KFETVINGRNEII
+741 KFETVINAGEEII

-794 LEKDTNVVLNQ
+794 LEKDTNKVLNQ
-805 SKEVNNVKF
+805 SKEVNNVEF
-814 ETVINGRNEIIDIT
+814 NAVINASDEIITID
-828 GYEFDSLNPEKL
+828 GYVFNSVNPE
-840 VIDVENNVI
+840 E
-849 NIYYTKRT
+849 
-857 DLSYTVNYLE
+857 
-867 KDTNVVLNQSKEV
+867 
-880 NDVEFETVIN
+880 
-890 GRNEIIDITG
+890 
-900 YEFDSLNPEKL
+900 
-911 VIDVENNVINIY
+911 
-923 YTKRTDLSYTVNYLE
+923 
-938 KDTNVV
+938 
-944 LNQSKEVNDVKFE
+944 
-957 TVING
+957 
-962 RNEIIDITGYEFD
+962 
-975 SLNPEKLVIDVENN
+975 
-989 VINIYYTKRTD
+989 
-1000 LSYTVNYLEKD
+1000 
-1011 TNVVLNQ
+1011 
-1018 SKEVNNVK
+1018 
-1026 FETVI
+1026 
-1031 NGRNE
+1031 
-1036 IIDITGYEF
+1036 
-1045 DSLNPEKLVIDVE
+1045 
-1058 NNVINIYYTKRTD
+1058 
-1071 LSYTVN
+1071 
-1077 YLEKDT
+1077 
-1083 NVVLNQS
+1083 
-1090 KEVNNVKFETV
+1090 
-1101 INGRNE
+1101 
-1107 IIDITG
+1107 
-1113 YEFDSLNPEKL
+1113 
-1124 VIDVE
+1124 
-1129 NNVINIYYTKRTDLS
+1129 
-1144 YTVNYLEKD
+1144 
-1153 TNVVLNQ
+1153 
-1160 SKEVNDVE
+1160 
-1168 FETVINGRN
+1168 
-1177 EIIDITGYE
+1177 
-1186 FDSLNPEKL
+1186 
-1195 VIDVE
+1195 
-1200 NNVINIYYTKRTDL
+1200 
-1214 SYTVNYLEK
+1214 
-1223 DTNVVLNQSKE
+1223 
-1234 VNNVKFETVIN
+1234 
-1245 GRNEIIDITGYE
+1245 
-1257 FDSLNPEKLVIDV
+1257 
-1270 ENNVINIYYTKRTD
+1270 
-1284 LSYTVNYL
+1284 
-1292 EKDTNVVLNQSKE
+1292 
-1305 VNDVEFETVI
+1305 
-1315 NGRNEIIDIT
+1315 
-1325 GYEFDSLNPEKLVID
+1325 
-1340 VENNVINIYY
+1340 
-1350 TKRTDLSY
+1350 
-1358 TVNYLEKDTN
+1358 
-1368 VVLNQS
+1368 
-1374 KEVNNVKFETVI
+1374 
-1386 NGRNEI
+1386 
-1392 IDITGYEFDSLN
+1392 
-1404 PEKLVIDVEN
+1404 
-1414 NVINIYYTKRTDLS
+1414 
-1428 YTVNYLEKDT
+1428 
-1438 NVVLNQSK
+1438 
-1446 EVNNV
+1446 
-1451 KFETVING
+1451 
-1459 RNEIIDITGYEFDSL
+1459 
-1474 NPEKL
+1474 
-1479 VIDVENNVINI
+1479 
-1490 YYTKRTDLSYTV
+1490 
-1502 NYLEKDTNVVLNQS
+1502 
-1516 KEVNDV
+1516 
-1522 EFETVI
+1522 
-1528 NGRNE
+1528 
-1533 IIDITG
+1533 
-1539 YEFDSLNPEKLTIGT
+1539 LTITTG
-1554 DSNVINI
+1554 SNVINI

>member
-1 MKRIAKYLFTLLI
+1 MNRIAKYLFTLLI

-53 VTLTVNANGFT
+53 VTLTVNANGFS

-69 DVVLVLDRSSSMDG
+69 DVVLVLDRSSSMNG

-105 KDNTRAAI
+105 KAKTRAAI

-199 SDRPDYSLG
+199 SDWYDDSRG
-208 CTVNGNNRPSTVA
+208 CKNKPSTVA
-221 DAEATTIKNSG
+221 NAEATTIKSSG
-232 TKIYTVGFRSGA
+232 TKIYTVGFTSGA
-244 DMTFLGNIASNPT
+244 DMTFLGNIASTPT
-257 EKYSYTA
+257 DKYRYTA
-264 SDYEGLKETFKKI
+264 SDYAGLKETFKKI

-288 VVTDIVPAGFQ
+288 IVTDIVPAGFQ
-299 IKKGTLPAVATAIEN
+299 IKEGTLPAGATAIE
-314 KDGTTTITWVIGDI
+314 KDGITTITWVIGDI

-361 SVDGNPKYGSSNPI
+361 SVDGNPKYGSSNSI

-386 PGVTVKDDYYDIKQG
+386 PGVTVEDDYYDIKQG
-401 TTFITPAEKGIL
+401 TTFITPAKKGIL

-460 TKDTLGEITYK
+460 TKDTLGKITYK

-508 YLEKGT
+508 YLEKET
-514 DKVLHDA
+514 NKVLYDA
-521 KSEDGNV
+521 KLEVGNV
-528 YDEIKLADVIM
+528 YDEIKLSDVIM
-539 TIKGYNYDS
+539 TINGYNYDS
-548 VNVDPLVLSDNT
+548 VNVDSLVLSDNT

-601 ETVINGRN
+601 ETVINAG
-609 EVITIDGYVF
+609 E
-619 NSVNPEKLVIDVE
+619 
-632 NNVINIYYTKR
+632 
-643 TDLSYTVNYLEKDTN
+643 
-658 VVLNQSKEV
+658 
-667 NDVEFETVI
+667 
-676 NGRNEI
+676 EI

-727 TNVVLNQSKEVNDV
+727 TNK
-741 KFETVINGRNEII
+741 
-754 DITGYEFDS
+754 
-763 LNPEKLVIDVE
+763 
-774 NNVINI
+774 
-780 YYTKRTDLSYTVNY
+780 
-794 LEKDTNVVLNQ
+794 
-805 SKEVNNVKF
+805 
-814 ETVINGRNEIIDIT
+814 
-828 GYEFDSLNPEKL
+828 
-840 VIDVENNVI
+840 
-849 NIYYTKRT
+849 
-857 DLSYTVNYLE
+857 
-867 KDTNVVLNQSKEV
+867 VLNQSKEV

-890 GRNEIIDITG
+890 GRNEIITIDG
-900 YEFDSLNPEKL
+900 YVFNSVNPE
-911 VIDVENNVINIY
+911 E
-923 YTKRTDLSYTVNYLE
+923 
-938 KDTNVV
+938 
-944 LNQSKEVNDVKFE
+944 
-957 TVING
+957 
-962 RNEIIDITGYEFD
+962 
-975 SLNPEKLVIDVENN
+975 
-989 VINIYYTKRTD
+989 
-1000 LSYTVNYLEKD
+1000 
-1011 TNVVLNQ
+1011 
-1018 SKEVNNVK
+1018 
-1026 FETVI
+1026 
-1031 NGRNE
+1031 
-1036 IIDITGYEF
+1036 
-1045 DSLNPEKLVIDVE
+1045 
-1058 NNVINIYYTKRTD
+1058 
-1071 LSYTVN
+1071 
-1077 YLEKDT
+1077 
-1083 NVVLNQS
+1083 
-1090 KEVNNVKFETV
+1090 
-1101 INGRNE
+1101 
-1107 IIDITG
+1107 
-1113 YEFDSLNPEKL
+1113 
-1124 VIDVE
+1124 
-1129 NNVINIYYTKRTDLS
+1129 
-1144 YTVNYLEKD
+1144 
-1153 TNVVLNQ
+1153 
-1160 SKEVNDVE
+1160 
-1168 FETVINGRN
+1168 
-1177 EIIDITGYE
+1177 
-1186 FDSLNPEKL
+1186 
-1195 VIDVE
+1195 
-1200 NNVINIYYTKRTDL
+1200 
-1214 SYTVNYLEK
+1214 
-1223 DTNVVLNQSKE
+1223 
-1234 VNNVKFETVIN
+1234 
-1245 GRNEIIDITGYE
+1245 
-1257 FDSLNPEKLVIDV
+1257 
-1270 ENNVINIYYTKRTD
+1270 
-1284 LSYTVNYL
+1284 
-1292 EKDTNVVLNQSKE
+1292 
-1305 VNDVEFETVI
+1305 
-1315 NGRNEIIDIT
+1315 
-1325 GYEFDSLNPEKLVID
+1325 
-1340 VENNVINIYY
+1340 
-1350 TKRTDLSY
+1350 
-1358 TVNYLEKDTN
+1358 
-1368 VVLNQS
+1368 
-1374 KEVNNVKFETVI
+1374 
-1386 NGRNEI
+1386 
-1392 IDITGYEFDSLN
+1392 
-1404 PEKLVIDVEN
+1404 
-1414 NVINIYYTKRTDLS
+1414 
-1428 YTVNYLEKDT
+1428 
-1438 NVVLNQSK
+1438 
-1446 EVNNV
+1446 
-1451 KFETVING
+1451 
-1459 RNEIIDITGYEFDSL
+1459 
-1474 NPEKL
+1474 
-1479 VIDVENNVINI
+1479 
-1490 YYTKRTDLSYTV
+1490 
-1502 NYLEKDTNVVLNQS
+1502 
-1516 KEVNDV
+1516 
-1522 EFETVI
+1522 
-1528 NGRNE
+1528 
-1533 IIDITG
+1533 
-1539 YEFDSLNPEKLTIGT
+1539 LTIGT

>member
-1 MKRIAKYLFTLLI
+1 MNRIAKYLFTLLI

-113 VTYGSD
+113 VTYGSN

-124 TSNSLTNDVTTLKD
+124 TSDSLTNDVTTLKK
-138 TINSIPSS
+138 TIDSIPSS

-186 YLGSNNKLCGFGR
+186 YLGSNNKRCGFGR

-299 IKKGTLPAVATAIEN
+299 IKEGTLPAVATAIEN

-361 SVDGNPKYGSSNPI
+361 SVDGNPKYGSSNSI

-570 KRTDLSYTVN
+570 KRTDLGYTVN

-619 NSVNPEKLVIDVE
+619 NSVNPEELTITTDS
-632 NNVINIYYTKR
+632 NVINIYYTKR

-658 VVLNQSKEV
+658 KVLKDSKVVLNRTFEEVIKASNEVIEIAGYKFVKANPEEITIDVEGNEINLYYEQVNGTVKAVYVDTKGNVISKEV
-667 NDVEFETVI
+667 TY
-676 NGRNEI
+676 
-682 IDITGYEFDSLN
+682 TGMVGTEYKTEAKTI
-694 PEKLVIDVENNVINI
+694 EKYRLIDVKGE
-709 YYTKR
+709 
-714 TDLSY
+714 
-719 TVNYLEKD
+719 
-727 TNVVLNQSKEVNDV
+727 
-741 KFETVINGRNEII
+741 ETG
-754 DITGYEFDS
+754 
-763 LNPEKLVIDVE
+763 
-774 NNVINI
+774 
-780 YYTKRTDLSYTVNY
+780 
-794 LEKDTNVVLNQ
+794 
-805 SKEVNNVKF
+805 
-814 ETVINGRNEIIDIT
+814 
-828 GYEFDSLNPEKL
+828 
-840 VIDVENNVI
+840 
-849 NIYYTKRT
+849 
-857 DLSYTVNYLE
+857 
-867 KDTNVVLNQSKEV
+867 
-880 NDVEFETVIN
+880 
-890 GRNEIIDITG
+890 
-900 YEFDSLNPEKL
+900 
-911 VIDVENNVINIY
+911 
-923 YTKRTDLSYTVNYLE
+923 
-938 KDTNVV
+938 
-944 LNQSKEVNDVKFE
+944 
-957 TVING
+957 
-962 RNEIIDITGYEFD
+962 
-975 SLNPEKLVIDVENN
+975 
-989 VINIYYTKRTD
+989 
-1000 LSYTVNYLEKD
+1000 
-1011 TNVVLNQ
+1011 
-1018 SKEVNNVK
+1018 
-1026 FETVI
+1026 
-1031 NGRNE
+1031 
-1036 IIDITGYEF
+1036 
-1045 DSLNPEKLVIDVE
+1045 
-1058 NNVINIYYTKRTD
+1058 
-1071 LSYTVN
+1071 
-1077 YLEKDT
+1077 
-1083 NVVLNQS
+1083 
-1090 KEVNNVKFETV
+1090 
-1101 INGRNE
+1101 
-1107 IIDITG
+1107 
-1113 YEFDSLNPEKL
+1113 
-1124 VIDVE
+1124 
-1129 NNVINIYYTKRTDLS
+1129 
-1144 YTVNYLEKD
+1144 
-1153 TNVVLNQ
+1153 
-1160 SKEVNDVE
+1160 
-1168 FETVINGRN
+1168 
-1177 EIIDITGYE
+1177 
-1186 FDSLNPEKL
+1186 
-1195 VIDVE
+1195 
-1200 NNVINIYYTKRTDL
+1200 
-1214 SYTVNYLEK
+1214 
-1223 DTNVVLNQSKE
+1223 
-1234 VNNVKFETVIN
+1234 
-1245 GRNEIIDITGYE
+1245 
-1257 FDSLNPEKLVIDV
+1257 
-1270 ENNVINIYYTKRTD
+1270 
-1284 LSYTVNYL
+1284 
-1292 EKDTNVVLNQSKE
+1292 
-1305 VNDVEFETVI
+1305 
-1315 NGRNEIIDIT
+1315 
-1325 GYEFDSLNPEKLVID
+1325 
-1340 VENNVINIYY
+1340 
-1350 TKRTDLSY
+1350 
-1358 TVNYLEKDTN
+1358 
-1368 VVLNQS
+1368 
-1374 KEVNNVKFETVI
+1374 
-1386 NGRNEI
+1386 
-1392 IDITGYEFDSLN
+1392 
-1404 PEKLVIDVEN
+1404 
-1414 NVINIYYTKRTDLS
+1414 
-1428 YTVNYLEKDT
+1428 
-1438 NVVLNQSK
+1438 
-1446 EVNNV
+1446 
-1451 KFETVING
+1451 
-1459 RNEIIDITGYEFDSL
+1459 
-1474 NPEKL
+1474 
-1479 VIDVENNVINI
+1479 
-1490 YYTKRTDLSYTV
+1490 
-1502 NYLEKDTNVVLNQS
+1502 
-1516 KEVNDV
+1516 
-1522 EFETVI
+1522 
-1528 NGRNE
+1528 
-1533 IIDITG
+1533 
-1539 YEFDSLNPEKLTIGT
+1539 
-1554 DSNVINI
+1554 
-1561 YYTVLHG
+1561 
-1568 TVKVKYVDSND
+1568 KYVDG
-1579 KEIIEPEIIKG
+1579 EI
-1590 QVGTDYEIK
+1590 T
-1599 AKEIAKYKLSKVVG
+1599 
-1613 NEKGKYIDGELVVTY
+1613 VTY
-1628 VYETIPDTGV
+1628 IYESIPDTGL
-1638 YASDYSVVV
+1638 SVNNSSSLMMIISLISLTSLIV
-1647 SVMSIAI
+1647 
-1654 FMTLVFFK
+1654 LK
-1662 KKMFN
+1662 KKNYN

>member
-105 KDNTRAAI
+105 KAKTRAAI

-180 DGEPTF
+180 DGEPTY

-244 DMTFLGNIASNPT
+244 DMTFLGNIASTPT

-288 VVTDIVPAGFQ
+288 IVTDIVPAGFQ
-299 IKKGTLPAVATAIEN
+299 IKEGTLPAVATAIEN
-314 KDGTTTITWVIGDI
+314 KDGTTTITWKIGDI

-401 TTFITPAEKGIL
+401 TTFTTPAEKGIL

-591 QSKVVNDVKF
+591 QSKEVNDVKF

-609 EVITIDGYVF
+609 EV
-619 NSVNPEKLVIDVE
+619 
-632 NNVINIYYTKR
+632 
-643 TDLSYTVNYLEKDTN
+643 
-658 VVLNQSKEV
+658 
-667 NDVEFETVI
+667 
-676 NGRNEI
+676 

-727 TNVVLNQSKEVNDV
+727 TNIVLNQSKEVNNV
-741 KFETVINGRNEII
+741 EFETVINAGEEII

-774 NNVINI
+774 N
-780 YYTKRTDLSYTVNY
+780 
-794 LEKDTNVVLNQ
+794 
-805 SKEVNNVKF
+805 
-814 ETVINGRNEIIDIT
+814 
-828 GYEFDSLNPEKL
+828 
-840 VIDVENNVI
+840 
-849 NIYYTKRT
+849 
-857 DLSYTVNYLE
+857 
-867 KDTNVVLNQSKEV
+867 
-880 NDVEFETVIN
+880 
-890 GRNEIIDITG
+890 
-900 YEFDSLNPEKL
+900 
-911 VIDVENNVINIY
+911 
-923 YTKRTDLSYTVNYLE
+923 
-938 KDTNVV
+938 
-944 LNQSKEVNDVKFE
+944 
-957 TVING
+957 
-962 RNEIIDITGYEFD
+962 
-975 SLNPEKLVIDVENN
+975 
-989 VINIYYTKRTD
+989 
-1000 LSYTVNYLEKD
+1000 
-1011 TNVVLNQ
+1011 
-1018 SKEVNNVK
+1018 
-1026 FETVI
+1026 
-1031 NGRNE
+1031 
-1036 IIDITGYEF
+1036 
-1045 DSLNPEKLVIDVE
+1045 
-1058 NNVINIYYTKRTD
+1058 
-1071 LSYTVN
+1071 
-1077 YLEKDT
+1077 
-1083 NVVLNQS
+1083 
-1090 KEVNNVKFETV
+1090 
-1101 INGRNE
+1101 
-1107 IIDITG
+1107 
-1113 YEFDSLNPEKL
+1113 
-1124 VIDVE
+1124 
-1129 NNVINIYYTKRTDLS
+1129 
-1144 YTVNYLEKD
+1144 
-1153 TNVVLNQ
+1153 
-1160 SKEVNDVE
+1160 
-1168 FETVINGRN
+1168 
-1177 EIIDITGYE
+1177 
-1186 FDSLNPEKL
+1186 
-1195 VIDVE
+1195 
-1200 NNVINIYYTKRTDL
+1200 
-1214 SYTVNYLEK
+1214 
-1223 DTNVVLNQSKE
+1223 
-1234 VNNVKFETVIN
+1234 
-1245 GRNEIIDITGYE
+1245 
-1257 FDSLNPEKLVIDV
+1257 
-1270 ENNVINIYYTKRTD
+1270 
-1284 LSYTVNYL
+1284 
-1292 EKDTNVVLNQSKE
+1292 
-1305 VNDVEFETVI
+1305 
-1315 NGRNEIIDIT
+1315 
-1325 GYEFDSLNPEKLVID
+1325 
-1340 VENNVINIYY
+1340 
-1350 TKRTDLSY
+1350 
-1358 TVNYLEKDTN
+1358 
-1368 VVLNQS
+1368 
-1374 KEVNNVKFETVI
+1374 
-1386 NGRNEI
+1386 
-1392 IDITGYEFDSLN
+1392 
-1404 PEKLVIDVEN
+1404 
-1414 NVINIYYTKRTDLS
+1414 
-1428 YTVNYLEKDT
+1428 
-1438 NVVLNQSK
+1438 
-1446 EVNNV
+1446 
-1451 KFETVING
+1451 
-1459 RNEIIDITGYEFDSL
+1459 
-1474 NPEKL
+1474 
-1479 VIDVENNVINI
+1479 
-1490 YYTKRTDLSYTV
+1490 
-1502 NYLEKDTNVVLNQS
+1502 
-1516 KEVNDV
+1516 
-1522 EFETVI
+1522 
-1528 NGRNE
+1528 
-1533 IIDITG
+1533 
-1539 YEFDSLNPEKLTIGT
+1539 
-1554 DSNVINI
+1554 NVINI

>member
-53 VTLTVNANGFT
+53 VTLTVNANGFS

-69 DVVLVLDRSSSMDG
+69 DVVLVLDRSSSMNG

-105 KDNTRAAI
+105 KAKTRAAI

-175 IILLS
+175 VILLS
-180 DGEPTF
+180 DGEPT
-186 YLGSNNKLCGFGR
+186 YYIGTDNKIHGMGGSDNYENDYCEGYYSHRRFNYYNSGKCYVSEDDNTVAMEYSNYGNVFTTKDAYKPSTNTNNK
-199 SDRPDYSLG
+199 
-208 CTVNGNNRPSTVA
+208 
-221 DAEATTIKNSG
+221 ATTMKADG
-232 TKIYTVGFRSGA
+232 TKIYTIGFGKGASGNA
-244 DMTFLGNIASNPT
+244 YEFLGNIASNPT
-257 EKYSYTA
+257 DKYRYTA
-264 SDYEGLKETFKKI
+264 SDYAGLKEAFNKI
-277 VNDFTTVATDA
+277 VNDFTKVATDA
-288 VVTDIVPAGFQ
+288 IVTDIVPVGFQ
-299 IKKGTLPAVATAIEN
+299 IKEGTLPSVATAIEN
-314 KDGTTTITWVIGDI
+314 KDGTTTITWKIGDI
-328 KSTATNSLTYTVE
+328 KSTAANSLTYTVE

-348 SMYTNVSATINAK
+348 SMYTNVSATIKAK

-401 TTFITPAEKGIL
+401 TTFTTPAEKGIL

-460 TKDTLGEITYK
+460 TKDTLGKITYK
-471 YYVETTVTIDGKSQ
+471 YYVETTVEVNGKSQ
-485 VVRSNVTTITLNVIK
+485 VVISNVSTITLNVIK

-619 NSVNPEKLVIDVE
+619 NSVNPEELTIGTDS
-632 NNVINIYYTKR
+632 NVMNIYYTKR

-658 VVLNQSKEV
+658 KVLNQSKVV
-667 NDVEFETVI
+667 NDVKFETVI
-676 NGRNEI
+676 NAGEEI

-727 TNVVLNQSKEVNDV
+727 TNKVLNQSKVVNDV
-741 KFETVINGRNEII
+741 KFETVINAGEEII

-805 SKEVNNVKF
+805 SKEVNNVEF
-814 ETVINGRNEIIDIT
+814 NAVINASDEIITID
-828 GYEFDSLNPEKL
+828 GYVFNSVNPE
-840 VIDVENNVI
+840 E
-849 NIYYTKRT
+849 
-857 DLSYTVNYLE
+857 
-867 KDTNVVLNQSKEV
+867 
-880 NDVEFETVIN
+880 
-890 GRNEIIDITG
+890 
-900 YEFDSLNPEKL
+900 
-911 VIDVENNVINIY
+911 
-923 YTKRTDLSYTVNYLE
+923 
-938 KDTNVV
+938 
-944 LNQSKEVNDVKFE
+944 
-957 TVING
+957 
-962 RNEIIDITGYEFD
+962 
-975 SLNPEKLVIDVENN
+975 
-989 VINIYYTKRTD
+989 
-1000 LSYTVNYLEKD
+1000 
-1011 TNVVLNQ
+1011 
-1018 SKEVNNVK
+1018 
-1026 FETVI
+1026 
-1031 NGRNE
+1031 
-1036 IIDITGYEF
+1036 
-1045 DSLNPEKLVIDVE
+1045 
-1058 NNVINIYYTKRTD
+1058 
-1071 LSYTVN
+1071 
-1077 YLEKDT
+1077 
-1083 NVVLNQS
+1083 
-1090 KEVNNVKFETV
+1090 
-1101 INGRNE
+1101 
-1107 IIDITG
+1107 
-1113 YEFDSLNPEKL
+1113 
-1124 VIDVE
+1124 
-1129 NNVINIYYTKRTDLS
+1129 
-1144 YTVNYLEKD
+1144 
-1153 TNVVLNQ
+1153 
-1160 SKEVNDVE
+1160 
-1168 FETVINGRN
+1168 
-1177 EIIDITGYE
+1177 
-1186 FDSLNPEKL
+1186 
-1195 VIDVE
+1195 
-1200 NNVINIYYTKRTDL
+1200 
-1214 SYTVNYLEK
+1214 
-1223 DTNVVLNQSKE
+1223 
-1234 VNNVKFETVIN
+1234 
-1245 GRNEIIDITGYE
+1245 
-1257 FDSLNPEKLVIDV
+1257 
-1270 ENNVINIYYTKRTD
+1270 
-1284 LSYTVNYL
+1284 
-1292 EKDTNVVLNQSKE
+1292 
-1305 VNDVEFETVI
+1305 
-1315 NGRNEIIDIT
+1315 
-1325 GYEFDSLNPEKLVID
+1325 
-1340 VENNVINIYY
+1340 
-1350 TKRTDLSY
+1350 
-1358 TVNYLEKDTN
+1358 
-1368 VVLNQS
+1368 
-1374 KEVNNVKFETVI
+1374 
-1386 NGRNEI
+1386 
-1392 IDITGYEFDSLN
+1392 
-1404 PEKLVIDVEN
+1404 
-1414 NVINIYYTKRTDLS
+1414 
-1428 YTVNYLEKDT
+1428 
-1438 NVVLNQSK
+1438 
-1446 EVNNV
+1446 
-1451 KFETVING
+1451 
-1459 RNEIIDITGYEFDSL
+1459 
-1474 NPEKL
+1474 
-1479 VIDVENNVINI
+1479 
-1490 YYTKRTDLSYTV
+1490 
-1502 NYLEKDTNVVLNQS
+1502 
-1516 KEVNDV
+1516 
-1522 EFETVI
+1522 
-1528 NGRNE
+1528 
-1533 IIDITG
+1533 
-1539 YEFDSLNPEKLTIGT
+1539 LTITTG
-1554 DSNVINI
+1554 SNVINI

>member
-1 MKRIAKYLFTLLI
+1 MNRIAKYLFTLLI

-53 VTLTVNANGFT
+53 VTLTVNANGFS

-69 DVVLVLDRSSSMDG
+69 DVVLVLDRSSSMNG

-105 KDNTRAAI
+105 KAKTRAAI

-175 IILLS
+175 VILLS
-180 DGEPTF
+180 DGEPT
-186 YLGSNNKLCGFGR
+186 YYIGTDNKIHGMGGSDNYENDYCEGYYSHRRFNYYNSGKCYVSEDDNTVAMEYSNYGNVFTTKDAYKPSTNTNNK
-199 SDRPDYSLG
+199 
-208 CTVNGNNRPSTVA
+208 
-221 DAEATTIKNSG
+221 ATTMKADG
-232 TKIYTVGFRSGA
+232 TKIYTIGFGKGASGNA
-244 DMTFLGNIASNPT
+244 YEFLGNIASNPT
-257 EKYSYTA
+257 DKYRYTA
-264 SDYEGLKETFKKI
+264 SDYAGLKEAFNKI
-277 VNDFTTVATDA
+277 VNDFTKVATDA
-288 VVTDIVPAGFQ
+288 IVTDIVPVGFQ
-299 IKKGTLPAVATAIEN
+299 IKEGTLPSVATAIEN
-314 KDGTTTITWVIGDI
+314 KDGTTTITWKIGDI
-328 KSTATNSLTYTVE
+328 KSTAANSLTYTVE

-348 SMYTNVSATINAK
+348 SMYTNVSATIKAK

-401 TTFITPAEKGIL
+401 TTFTTPAEKGIL

-460 TKDTLGEITYK
+460 TKDTLGKITYK
-471 YYVETTVTIDGKSQ
+471 YYVETTVEVNGKSQ
-485 VVRSNVTTITLNVIK
+485 VVISNVSTITLNVIK

-601 ETVINGRN
+601 ETVINAG
-609 EVITIDGYVF
+609 E
-619 NSVNPEKLVIDVE
+619 
-632 NNVINIYYTKR
+632 
-643 TDLSYTVNYLEKDTN
+643 
-658 VVLNQSKEV
+658 
-667 NDVEFETVI
+667 
-676 NGRNEI
+676 EI

-727 TNVVLNQSKEVNDV
+727 TNK
-741 KFETVINGRNEII
+741 
-754 DITGYEFDS
+754 
-763 LNPEKLVIDVE
+763 
-774 NNVINI
+774 
-780 YYTKRTDLSYTVNY
+780 
-794 LEKDTNVVLNQ
+794 VLNQ
-805 SKEVNNVKF
+805 SKEVNNVEF
-814 ETVINGRNEIIDIT
+814 NAVINASDEIITID
-828 GYEFDSLNPEKL
+828 GYVFNSVNPE
-840 VIDVENNVI
+840 E
-849 NIYYTKRT
+849 
-857 DLSYTVNYLE
+857 
-867 KDTNVVLNQSKEV
+867 
-880 NDVEFETVIN
+880 
-890 GRNEIIDITG
+890 
-900 YEFDSLNPEKL
+900 
-911 VIDVENNVINIY
+911 
-923 YTKRTDLSYTVNYLE
+923 
-938 KDTNVV
+938 
-944 LNQSKEVNDVKFE
+944 
-957 TVING
+957 
-962 RNEIIDITGYEFD
+962 
-975 SLNPEKLVIDVENN
+975 
-989 VINIYYTKRTD
+989 
-1000 LSYTVNYLEKD
+1000 
-1011 TNVVLNQ
+1011 
-1018 SKEVNNVK
+1018 
-1026 FETVI
+1026 
-1031 NGRNE
+1031 
-1036 IIDITGYEF
+1036 
-1045 DSLNPEKLVIDVE
+1045 
-1058 NNVINIYYTKRTD
+1058 
-1071 LSYTVN
+1071 
-1077 YLEKDT
+1077 
-1083 NVVLNQS
+1083 
-1090 KEVNNVKFETV
+1090 
-1101 INGRNE
+1101 
-1107 IIDITG
+1107 
-1113 YEFDSLNPEKL
+1113 
-1124 VIDVE
+1124 
-1129 NNVINIYYTKRTDLS
+1129 
-1144 YTVNYLEKD
+1144 
-1153 TNVVLNQ
+1153 
-1160 SKEVNDVE
+1160 
-1168 FETVINGRN
+1168 
-1177 EIIDITGYE
+1177 
-1186 FDSLNPEKL
+1186 
-1195 VIDVE
+1195 
-1200 NNVINIYYTKRTDL
+1200 
-1214 SYTVNYLEK
+1214 
-1223 DTNVVLNQSKE
+1223 
-1234 VNNVKFETVIN
+1234 
-1245 GRNEIIDITGYE
+1245 
-1257 FDSLNPEKLVIDV
+1257 
-1270 ENNVINIYYTKRTD
+1270 
-1284 LSYTVNYL
+1284 
-1292 EKDTNVVLNQSKE
+1292 
-1305 VNDVEFETVI
+1305 
-1315 NGRNEIIDIT
+1315 
-1325 GYEFDSLNPEKLVID
+1325 
-1340 VENNVINIYY
+1340 
-1350 TKRTDLSY
+1350 
-1358 TVNYLEKDTN
+1358 
-1368 VVLNQS
+1368 
-1374 KEVNNVKFETVI
+1374 
-1386 NGRNEI
+1386 
-1392 IDITGYEFDSLN
+1392 
-1404 PEKLVIDVEN
+1404 
-1414 NVINIYYTKRTDLS
+1414 
-1428 YTVNYLEKDT
+1428 
-1438 NVVLNQSK
+1438 
-1446 EVNNV
+1446 
-1451 KFETVING
+1451 
-1459 RNEIIDITGYEFDSL
+1459 
-1474 NPEKL
+1474 
-1479 VIDVENNVINI
+1479 
-1490 YYTKRTDLSYTV
+1490 
-1502 NYLEKDTNVVLNQS
+1502 
-1516 KEVNDV
+1516 
-1522 EFETVI
+1522 
-1528 NGRNE
+1528 
-1533 IIDITG
+1533 
-1539 YEFDSLNPEKLTIGT
+1539 LTITTG
-1554 DSNVINI
+1554 SNVINI

>member
-1 MKRIAKYLFTLLI
+1 MNRIAKYLFTLLI

-53 VTLTVNANGFT
+53 VTLTVNANGFS

-69 DVVLVLDRSSSMDG
+69 DVVLVLDRSSSMNG

-105 KDNTRAAI
+105 KAKTRAAI

-175 IILLS
+175 VILLS
-180 DGEPTF
+180 DGEPT
-186 YLGSNNKLCGFGR
+186 YYIGTDNKIHGMGGSDNYENDYCEGYYSHRRFNYYNSGKCYVSEDDNTVAMEYSNYGNVFTTKDAYKPSTNTNNK
-199 SDRPDYSLG
+199 
-208 CTVNGNNRPSTVA
+208 
-221 DAEATTIKNSG
+221 ATTMKDDG
-232 TKIYTVGFRSGA
+232 TKIYTIGFGKGASGNA
-244 DMTFLGNIASNPT
+244 YEFLGNIASNPT
-257 EKYSYTA
+257 DKYRYTA
-264 SDYEGLKETFKKI
+264 SDYAGLKEAFNKI
-277 VNDFTTVATDA
+277 VNDFTKVATDA
-288 VVTDIVPAGFQ
+288 IVTDIVPAGFQ
-299 IKKGTLPAVATAIEN
+299 IKEGTLPAVATAIEN
-314 KDGTTTITWVIGDI
+314 KDGTTTITWKIGDI

-386 PGVTVKDDYYDIKQG
+386 PGVTVKDDYTVDDHYDIKQG

-460 TKDTLGEITYK
+460 TKDTLGKITYK
-471 YYVETTVTIDGKSQ
+471 YYVETTVEVNGKSQ

-585 TNKVLN
+585 TN
-591 QSKVVNDVKF
+591 
-601 ETVINGRN
+601 
-609 EVITIDGYVF
+609 
-619 NSVNPEKLVIDVE
+619 
-632 NNVINIYYTKR
+632 
-643 TDLSYTVNYLEKDTN
+643 

-714 TDLSY
+714 TDLGY

-727 TNVVLNQSKEVNDV
+727 TNK
-741 KFETVINGRNEII
+741 
-754 DITGYEFDS
+754 
-763 LNPEKLVIDVE
+763 
-774 NNVINI
+774 
-780 YYTKRTDLSYTVNY
+780 
-794 LEKDTNVVLNQ
+794 VLNQ
-805 SKEVNNVKF
+805 SKEVNNVEF
-814 ETVINGRNEIIDIT
+814 NAVINASDEIITID
-828 GYEFDSLNPEKL
+828 GYVFNSVNPE
-840 VIDVENNVI
+840 E
-849 NIYYTKRT
+849 
-857 DLSYTVNYLE
+857 
-867 KDTNVVLNQSKEV
+867 
-880 NDVEFETVIN
+880 
-890 GRNEIIDITG
+890 
-900 YEFDSLNPEKL
+900 
-911 VIDVENNVINIY
+911 
-923 YTKRTDLSYTVNYLE
+923 
-938 KDTNVV
+938 
-944 LNQSKEVNDVKFE
+944 
-957 TVING
+957 
-962 RNEIIDITGYEFD
+962 
-975 SLNPEKLVIDVENN
+975 
-989 VINIYYTKRTD
+989 
-1000 LSYTVNYLEKD
+1000 
-1011 TNVVLNQ
+1011 
-1018 SKEVNNVK
+1018 
-1026 FETVI
+1026 
-1031 NGRNE
+1031 
-1036 IIDITGYEF
+1036 
-1045 DSLNPEKLVIDVE
+1045 
-1058 NNVINIYYTKRTD
+1058 
-1071 LSYTVN
+1071 
-1077 YLEKDT
+1077 
-1083 NVVLNQS
+1083 
-1090 KEVNNVKFETV
+1090 
-1101 INGRNE
+1101 
-1107 IIDITG
+1107 
-1113 YEFDSLNPEKL
+1113 
-1124 VIDVE
+1124 
-1129 NNVINIYYTKRTDLS
+1129 
-1144 YTVNYLEKD
+1144 
-1153 TNVVLNQ
+1153 
-1160 SKEVNDVE
+1160 
-1168 FETVINGRN
+1168 
-1177 EIIDITGYE
+1177 
-1186 FDSLNPEKL
+1186 
-1195 VIDVE
+1195 
-1200 NNVINIYYTKRTDL
+1200 
-1214 SYTVNYLEK
+1214 
-1223 DTNVVLNQSKE
+1223 
-1234 VNNVKFETVIN
+1234 
-1245 GRNEIIDITGYE
+1245 
-1257 FDSLNPEKLVIDV
+1257 
-1270 ENNVINIYYTKRTD
+1270 
-1284 LSYTVNYL
+1284 
-1292 EKDTNVVLNQSKE
+1292 
-1305 VNDVEFETVI
+1305 
-1315 NGRNEIIDIT
+1315 
-1325 GYEFDSLNPEKLVID
+1325 
-1340 VENNVINIYY
+1340 
-1350 TKRTDLSY
+1350 
-1358 TVNYLEKDTN
+1358 
-1368 VVLNQS
+1368 
-1374 KEVNNVKFETVI
+1374 
-1386 NGRNEI
+1386 
-1392 IDITGYEFDSLN
+1392 
-1404 PEKLVIDVEN
+1404 
-1414 NVINIYYTKRTDLS
+1414 
-1428 YTVNYLEKDT
+1428 
-1438 NVVLNQSK
+1438 
-1446 EVNNV
+1446 
-1451 KFETVING
+1451 
-1459 RNEIIDITGYEFDSL
+1459 
-1474 NPEKL
+1474 
-1479 VIDVENNVINI
+1479 
-1490 YYTKRTDLSYTV
+1490 
-1502 NYLEKDTNVVLNQS
+1502 
-1516 KEVNDV
+1516 
-1522 EFETVI
+1522 
-1528 NGRNE
+1528 
-1533 IIDITG
+1533 
-1539 YEFDSLNPEKLTIGT
+1539 LTIGT
-1554 DSNVINI
+1554 GSNVINI

>member
-1 MKRIAKYLFTLLI
+1 MNRIAKYLFTLLI

-113 VTYGSD
+113 VTYGSN

-124 TSNSLTNDVTTLKD
+124 TSDSLTNDVTTLKK
-138 TINSIPSS
+138 TIDSIPSS

-157 LLKAEELLR
+157 LLKAKKLLR

-186 YLGSNNKLCGFGR
+186 YLGSNNKRCGFGR

-299 IKKGTLPAVATAIEN
+299 IKKGTLPEVATAIEN
-314 KDGTTTITWVIGDI
+314 KDGTTTITWEIGDI

-361 SVDGNPKYGSSNPI
+361 SVDGNPKYGSSNSI

-658 VVLNQSKEV
+658 KVLNQSKEV
-667 NDVEFETVI
+667 NDVKFETVI
-676 NGRNEI
+676 NGRNEVITIDGYVFNSVNPEKLVIDVENNVINIYYTKRTDLSYTVNYLEKDTNKVLNQSKEVNDVKFETVINGRNEVITIDGYVFNSVNPEKLVIDVENNVINIYYTKRTDLSYTVNYLEKDTNKVLNQSKEVNDVKFETVINGRNEVITIDGYVFNSVNPEKLVIDVENNVINIYYTKRTDLSYTVNYLEKDTNKVLNQSKEVNDVKFETVINAGEEI

-727 TNVVLNQSKEVNDV
+727 TNKVLNQSKVVNDV
-741 KFETVINGRNEII
+741 KFETVINAGEEII

-794 LEKDTNVVLNQ
+794 LEKDTNKVLNQ
-805 SKEVNNVKF
+805 SKV
-814 ETVINGRNEIIDIT
+814 
-828 GYEFDSLNPEKL
+828 
-840 VIDVENNVI
+840 
-849 NIYYTKRT
+849 
-857 DLSYTVNYLE
+857 
-867 KDTNVVLNQSKEV
+867 V

-890 GRNEIIDITG
+890 GRNEIIEIDG
-900 YEFDSLNPEKL
+900 YVFNSVNPE
-911 VIDVENNVINIY
+911 E
-923 YTKRTDLSYTVNYLE
+923 
-938 KDTNVV
+938 
-944 LNQSKEVNDVKFE
+944 
-957 TVING
+957 
-962 RNEIIDITGYEFD
+962 
-975 SLNPEKLVIDVENN
+975 
-989 VINIYYTKRTD
+989 
-1000 LSYTVNYLEKD
+1000 
-1011 TNVVLNQ
+1011 
-1018 SKEVNNVK
+1018 
-1026 FETVI
+1026 
-1031 NGRNE
+1031 
-1036 IIDITGYEF
+1036 
-1045 DSLNPEKLVIDVE
+1045 
-1058 NNVINIYYTKRTD
+1058 
-1071 LSYTVN
+1071 
-1077 YLEKDT
+1077 
-1083 NVVLNQS
+1083 
-1090 KEVNNVKFETV
+1090 
-1101 INGRNE
+1101 
-1107 IIDITG
+1107 
-1113 YEFDSLNPEKL
+1113 
-1124 VIDVE
+1124 
-1129 NNVINIYYTKRTDLS
+1129 
-1144 YTVNYLEKD
+1144 
-1153 TNVVLNQ
+1153 
-1160 SKEVNDVE
+1160 
-1168 FETVINGRN
+1168 
-1177 EIIDITGYE
+1177 
-1186 FDSLNPEKL
+1186 
-1195 VIDVE
+1195 
-1200 NNVINIYYTKRTDL
+1200 
-1214 SYTVNYLEK
+1214 
-1223 DTNVVLNQSKE
+1223 
-1234 VNNVKFETVIN
+1234 
-1245 GRNEIIDITGYE
+1245 
-1257 FDSLNPEKLVIDV
+1257 
-1270 ENNVINIYYTKRTD
+1270 
-1284 LSYTVNYL
+1284 
-1292 EKDTNVVLNQSKE
+1292 
-1305 VNDVEFETVI
+1305 
-1315 NGRNEIIDIT
+1315 
-1325 GYEFDSLNPEKLVID
+1325 
-1340 VENNVINIYY
+1340 
-1350 TKRTDLSY
+1350 
-1358 TVNYLEKDTN
+1358 
-1368 VVLNQS
+1368 
-1374 KEVNNVKFETVI
+1374 
-1386 NGRNEI
+1386 
-1392 IDITGYEFDSLN
+1392 
-1404 PEKLVIDVEN
+1404 
-1414 NVINIYYTKRTDLS
+1414 
-1428 YTVNYLEKDT
+1428 
-1438 NVVLNQSK
+1438 
-1446 EVNNV
+1446 
-1451 KFETVING
+1451 
-1459 RNEIIDITGYEFDSL
+1459 
-1474 NPEKL
+1474 
-1479 VIDVENNVINI
+1479 
-1490 YYTKRTDLSYTV
+1490 
-1502 NYLEKDTNVVLNQS
+1502 
-1516 KEVNDV
+1516 
-1522 EFETVI
+1522 
-1528 NGRNE
+1528 
-1533 IIDITG
+1533 
-1539 YEFDSLNPEKLTIGT
+1539 LTIGT

>member
-53 VTLTVNANGFT
+53 VTLTVNTNGFT

-113 VTYGSD
+113 VTYGSN

-124 TSNSLTNDVTTLKD
+124 TSDSLTNDVTTLKD

-208 CTVNGNNRPSTVA
+208 CTVNGNNKPSTVA
-221 DAEATTIKNSG
+221 NAEATTIKNSG
-232 TKIYTVGFRSGA
+232 TKIYTVGFTSGA

-314 KDGTTTITWVIGDI
+314 KDGTTTITWEIGDI

-361 SVDGNPKYGSSNPI
+361 SVDGNPKYGSSNSI

-386 PGVTVKDDYYDIKQG
+386 PGVTVEDDYYDIKQG
-401 TTFITPAEKGIL
+401 TTFTTPAEKGIL

-418 THKNLDEN
+418 MHKNLDEN
-426 ATVTDRIVLVYDNE
+426 ATVTDRIVLVYDDE
-440 TNGKA
+440 TNGEA

-471 YYVETTVTIDGKSQ
+471 YYVETTVEVNGKSQ

-585 TNKVLN
+585 TN
-591 QSKVVNDVKF
+591 
-601 ETVINGRN
+601 
-609 EVITIDGYVF
+609 
-619 NSVNPEKLVIDVE
+619 
-632 NNVINIYYTKR
+632 
-643 TDLSYTVNYLEKDTN
+643 

-667 NDVEFETVI
+667 NDVEFDAVI
-676 NGRNEI
+676 NSEEEI

-694 PEKLVIDVENNVINI
+694 PEKLVIDVEN
-709 YYTKR
+709 
-714 TDLSY
+714 
-719 TVNYLEKD
+719 
-727 TNVVLNQSKEVNDV
+727 
-741 KFETVINGRNEII
+741 
-754 DITGYEFDS
+754 
-763 LNPEKLVIDVE
+763 
-774 NNVINI
+774 
-780 YYTKRTDLSYTVNY
+780 
-794 LEKDTNVVLNQ
+794 
-805 SKEVNNVKF
+805 
-814 ETVINGRNEIIDIT
+814 
-828 GYEFDSLNPEKL
+828 
-840 VIDVENNVI
+840 
-849 NIYYTKRT
+849 
-857 DLSYTVNYLE
+857 
-867 KDTNVVLNQSKEV
+867 
-880 NDVEFETVIN
+880 
-890 GRNEIIDITG
+890 
-900 YEFDSLNPEKL
+900 
-911 VIDVENNVINIY
+911 
-923 YTKRTDLSYTVNYLE
+923 
-938 KDTNVV
+938 
-944 LNQSKEVNDVKFE
+944 
-957 TVING
+957 
-962 RNEIIDITGYEFD
+962 
-975 SLNPEKLVIDVENN
+975 
-989 VINIYYTKRTD
+989 
-1000 LSYTVNYLEKD
+1000 
-1011 TNVVLNQ
+1011 
-1018 SKEVNNVK
+1018 
-1026 FETVI
+1026 
-1031 NGRNE
+1031 
-1036 IIDITGYEF
+1036 
-1045 DSLNPEKLVIDVE
+1045 
-1058 NNVINIYYTKRTD
+1058 
-1071 LSYTVN
+1071 
-1077 YLEKDT
+1077 
-1083 NVVLNQS
+1083 
-1090 KEVNNVKFETV
+1090 
-1101 INGRNE
+1101 
-1107 IIDITG
+1107 
-1113 YEFDSLNPEKL
+1113 
-1124 VIDVE
+1124 
-1129 NNVINIYYTKRTDLS
+1129 
-1144 YTVNYLEKD
+1144 
-1153 TNVVLNQ
+1153 
-1160 SKEVNDVE
+1160 
-1168 FETVINGRN
+1168 
-1177 EIIDITGYE
+1177 
-1186 FDSLNPEKL
+1186 
-1195 VIDVE
+1195 
-1200 NNVINIYYTKRTDL
+1200 
-1214 SYTVNYLEK
+1214 
-1223 DTNVVLNQSKE
+1223 
-1234 VNNVKFETVIN
+1234 
-1245 GRNEIIDITGYE
+1245 
-1257 FDSLNPEKLVIDV
+1257 
-1270 ENNVINIYYTKRTD
+1270 
-1284 LSYTVNYL
+1284 
-1292 EKDTNVVLNQSKE
+1292 
-1305 VNDVEFETVI
+1305 
-1315 NGRNEIIDIT
+1315 
-1325 GYEFDSLNPEKLVID
+1325 
-1340 VENNVINIYY
+1340 
-1350 TKRTDLSY
+1350 
-1358 TVNYLEKDTN
+1358 
-1368 VVLNQS
+1368 
-1374 KEVNNVKFETVI
+1374 
-1386 NGRNEI
+1386 
-1392 IDITGYEFDSLN
+1392 
-1404 PEKLVIDVEN
+1404 
-1414 NVINIYYTKRTDLS
+1414 
-1428 YTVNYLEKDT
+1428 
-1438 NVVLNQSK
+1438 
-1446 EVNNV
+1446 
-1451 KFETVING
+1451 
-1459 RNEIIDITGYEFDSL
+1459 
-1474 NPEKL
+1474 
-1479 VIDVENNVINI
+1479 
-1490 YYTKRTDLSYTV
+1490 
-1502 NYLEKDTNVVLNQS
+1502 
-1516 KEVNDV
+1516 
-1522 EFETVI
+1522 
-1528 NGRNE
+1528 
-1533 IIDITG
+1533 
-1539 YEFDSLNPEKLTIGT
+1539 
-1554 DSNVINI
+1554 NVINI

>member
-1 MKRIAKYLFTLLI
+1 MNRIAKYLFTLLI

-53 VTLTVNANGFT
+53 VTLTVNANGFS

-69 DVVLVLDRSSSMDG
+69 DVVLVLDRSSSMNG

-105 KDNTRAAI
+105 KAKTRAAI

-175 IILLS
+175 VILLS
-180 DGEPTF
+180 DGEPT
-186 YLGSNNKLCGFGR
+186 YYIGTDNKIHGMGGSDNYENDYCEGYYSHRRFNYYNSGKCYVSEDDNTVAMEYSNYGNVFTTKDAYKPSTNTNNK
-199 SDRPDYSLG
+199 
-208 CTVNGNNRPSTVA
+208 
-221 DAEATTIKNSG
+221 ATTMKADG
-232 TKIYTVGFRSGA
+232 TKIYTIGFGKGASGNA
-244 DMTFLGNIASNPT
+244 YEFLGNIASNPT
-257 EKYSYTA
+257 DKYRYTA
-264 SDYEGLKETFKKI
+264 SDYAGLKEAFNKI

-299 IKKGTLPAVATAIEN
+299 IKKGTLPAGATAIE
-314 KDGTTTITWVIGDI
+314 KDGITTITWVIGDI
-328 KSTATNSLTYTVE
+328 KSTENNKLTYTVE

-348 SMYTNVSATINAK
+348 SMYTNVSATIKAK

-401 TTFITPAEKGIL
+401 TTFTTPAEKGIL

-426 ATVTDRIVLVYDNE
+426 AIVTDRIVLVYDNE

-460 TKDTLGEITYK
+460 TKDTLGKITYK
-471 YYVETTVTIDGKSQ
+471 YYVETTVEVNGKSQ
-485 VVRSNVTTITLNVIK
+485 VVISNVSTITLNVIK

-601 ETVINGRN
+601 ETVINAG
-609 EVITIDGYVF
+609 E
-619 NSVNPEKLVIDVE
+619 
-632 NNVINIYYTKR
+632 
-643 TDLSYTVNYLEKDTN
+643 
-658 VVLNQSKEV
+658 
-667 NDVEFETVI
+667 
-676 NGRNEI
+676 EI

-727 TNVVLNQSKEVNDV
+727 TNKVLNQSKVVNDV
-741 KFETVINGRNEII
+741 KFETVINAGEEII

-794 LEKDTNVVLNQ
+794 LEKDTNKVLNQ
-805 SKEVNNVKF
+805 SKEVNNVEF
-814 ETVINGRNEIIDIT
+814 NAVINASDEIITID
-828 GYEFDSLNPEKL
+828 GYVFNSVNPE
-840 VIDVENNVI
+840 E
-849 NIYYTKRT
+849 
-857 DLSYTVNYLE
+857 
-867 KDTNVVLNQSKEV
+867 
-880 NDVEFETVIN
+880 
-890 GRNEIIDITG
+890 
-900 YEFDSLNPEKL
+900 
-911 VIDVENNVINIY
+911 
-923 YTKRTDLSYTVNYLE
+923 
-938 KDTNVV
+938 
-944 LNQSKEVNDVKFE
+944 
-957 TVING
+957 
-962 RNEIIDITGYEFD
+962 
-975 SLNPEKLVIDVENN
+975 
-989 VINIYYTKRTD
+989 
-1000 LSYTVNYLEKD
+1000 
-1011 TNVVLNQ
+1011 
-1018 SKEVNNVK
+1018 
-1026 FETVI
+1026 
-1031 NGRNE
+1031 
-1036 IIDITGYEF
+1036 
-1045 DSLNPEKLVIDVE
+1045 
-1058 NNVINIYYTKRTD
+1058 
-1071 LSYTVN
+1071 
-1077 YLEKDT
+1077 
-1083 NVVLNQS
+1083 
-1090 KEVNNVKFETV
+1090 
-1101 INGRNE
+1101 
-1107 IIDITG
+1107 
-1113 YEFDSLNPEKL
+1113 
-1124 VIDVE
+1124 
-1129 NNVINIYYTKRTDLS
+1129 
-1144 YTVNYLEKD
+1144 
-1153 TNVVLNQ
+1153 
-1160 SKEVNDVE
+1160 
-1168 FETVINGRN
+1168 
-1177 EIIDITGYE
+1177 
-1186 FDSLNPEKL
+1186 
-1195 VIDVE
+1195 
-1200 NNVINIYYTKRTDL
+1200 
-1214 SYTVNYLEK
+1214 
-1223 DTNVVLNQSKE
+1223 
-1234 VNNVKFETVIN
+1234 
-1245 GRNEIIDITGYE
+1245 
-1257 FDSLNPEKLVIDV
+1257 
-1270 ENNVINIYYTKRTD
+1270 
-1284 LSYTVNYL
+1284 
-1292 EKDTNVVLNQSKE
+1292 
-1305 VNDVEFETVI
+1305 
-1315 NGRNEIIDIT
+1315 
-1325 GYEFDSLNPEKLVID
+1325 
-1340 VENNVINIYY
+1340 
-1350 TKRTDLSY
+1350 
-1358 TVNYLEKDTN
+1358 
-1368 VVLNQS
+1368 
-1374 KEVNNVKFETVI
+1374 
-1386 NGRNEI
+1386 
-1392 IDITGYEFDSLN
+1392 
-1404 PEKLVIDVEN
+1404 
-1414 NVINIYYTKRTDLS
+1414 
-1428 YTVNYLEKDT
+1428 
-1438 NVVLNQSK
+1438 
-1446 EVNNV
+1446 
-1451 KFETVING
+1451 
-1459 RNEIIDITGYEFDSL
+1459 
-1474 NPEKL
+1474 
-1479 VIDVENNVINI
+1479 
-1490 YYTKRTDLSYTV
+1490 
-1502 NYLEKDTNVVLNQS
+1502 
-1516 KEVNDV
+1516 
-1522 EFETVI
+1522 
-1528 NGRNE
+1528 
-1533 IIDITG
+1533 
-1539 YEFDSLNPEKLTIGT
+1539 LTITTG
-1554 DSNVINI
+1554 SNVINI

>member
-1 MKRIAKYLFTLLI
+1 MNRIAKYLFTLLI

-53 VTLTVNANGFT
+53 VTLTVNANGFS

-69 DVVLVLDRSSSMDG
+69 DVVLVLDRSSSMNG

-105 KDNTRAAI
+105 KAKTRAAI

-175 IILLS
+175 VILLS
-180 DGEPTF
+180 DGEPT
-186 YLGSNNKLCGFGR
+186 YYIGTDNKIHGMGGSDNYENDYCEGYYSHRRFNYYNSGKCYVSEDDNTVAMEYSNYGNVFTTKDAYKPSTNTNNK
-199 SDRPDYSLG
+199 
-208 CTVNGNNRPSTVA
+208 
-221 DAEATTIKNSG
+221 ATTMKADG
-232 TKIYTVGFRSGA
+232 TKIYTIGFGKGASGNA
-244 DMTFLGNIASNPT
+244 YEFLGNIASNPT
-257 EKYSYTA
+257 DKYRYTA
-264 SDYEGLKETFKKI
+264 SDYAGLKEAFNKI
-277 VNDFTTVATDA
+277 VNDFTKVATDA
-288 VVTDIVPAGFQ
+288 IVTDIVPAGFQ
-299 IKKGTLPAVATAIEN
+299 IKEGTLPAVATAIEN
-314 KDGTTTITWVIGDI
+314 KDGTTTITWKIGDI

-348 SMYTNVSATINAK
+348 SMYTNVSATIKAK

-401 TTFITPAEKGIL
+401 TTFTTPAEKGIL

-460 TKDTLGEITYK
+460 TKDTLGKITYK
-471 YYVETTVTIDGKSQ
+471 YYVETTVEVNGKSQ
-485 VVRSNVTTITLNVIK
+485 VVISNVSTITLNVIK

-619 NSVNPEKLVIDVE
+619 NSVNPEELTIGTDS
-632 NNVINIYYTKR
+632 NVMNIYYTKR

-658 VVLNQSKEV
+658 KVLNQSKVV
-667 NDVEFETVI
+667 NDVKFETVI
-676 NGRNEI
+676 NAGEEI

-727 TNVVLNQSKEVNDV
+727 TNKVLNQSKEVNDV
-741 KFETVINGRNEII
+741 EFETVINAGEEII

-780 YYTKRTDLSYTVNY
+780 YYTKRTDLGYTVNY
-794 LEKDTNVVLNQ
+794 LEKDTNKVLNQ
-805 SKEVNNVKF
+805 SKV
-814 ETVINGRNEIIDIT
+814 
-828 GYEFDSLNPEKL
+828 
-840 VIDVENNVI
+840 
-849 NIYYTKRT
+849 
-857 DLSYTVNYLE
+857 
-867 KDTNVVLNQSKEV
+867 
-880 NDVEFETVIN
+880 
-890 GRNEIIDITG
+890 
-900 YEFDSLNPEKL
+900 
-911 VIDVENNVINIY
+911 
-923 YTKRTDLSYTVNYLE
+923 
-938 KDTNVV
+938 
-944 LNQSKEVNDVKFE
+944 VNDVKFE

-962 RNEIIDITGYEFD
+962 RNEVITIDGYVFN
-975 SLNPEKLVIDVENN
+975 SVNPEE
-989 VINIYYTKRTD
+989 
-1000 LSYTVNYLEKD
+1000 
-1011 TNVVLNQ
+1011 
-1018 SKEVNNVK
+1018 
-1026 FETVI
+1026 
-1031 NGRNE
+1031 
-1036 IIDITGYEF
+1036 
-1045 DSLNPEKLVIDVE
+1045 
-1058 NNVINIYYTKRTD
+1058 
-1071 LSYTVN
+1071 
-1077 YLEKDT
+1077 
-1083 NVVLNQS
+1083 
-1090 KEVNNVKFETV
+1090 
-1101 INGRNE
+1101 
-1107 IIDITG
+1107 
-1113 YEFDSLNPEKL
+1113 
-1124 VIDVE
+1124 
-1129 NNVINIYYTKRTDLS
+1129 
-1144 YTVNYLEKD
+1144 
-1153 TNVVLNQ
+1153 
-1160 SKEVNDVE
+1160 
-1168 FETVINGRN
+1168 
-1177 EIIDITGYE
+1177 
-1186 FDSLNPEKL
+1186 
-1195 VIDVE
+1195 
-1200 NNVINIYYTKRTDL
+1200 
-1214 SYTVNYLEK
+1214 
-1223 DTNVVLNQSKE
+1223 
-1234 VNNVKFETVIN
+1234 
-1245 GRNEIIDITGYE
+1245 
-1257 FDSLNPEKLVIDV
+1257 
-1270 ENNVINIYYTKRTD
+1270 
-1284 LSYTVNYL
+1284 
-1292 EKDTNVVLNQSKE
+1292 
-1305 VNDVEFETVI
+1305 
-1315 NGRNEIIDIT
+1315 
-1325 GYEFDSLNPEKLVID
+1325 
-1340 VENNVINIYY
+1340 
-1350 TKRTDLSY
+1350 
-1358 TVNYLEKDTN
+1358 
-1368 VVLNQS
+1368 
-1374 KEVNNVKFETVI
+1374 
-1386 NGRNEI
+1386 
-1392 IDITGYEFDSLN
+1392 
-1404 PEKLVIDVEN
+1404 
-1414 NVINIYYTKRTDLS
+1414 
-1428 YTVNYLEKDT
+1428 
-1438 NVVLNQSK
+1438 
-1446 EVNNV
+1446 
-1451 KFETVING
+1451 
-1459 RNEIIDITGYEFDSL
+1459 
-1474 NPEKL
+1474 
-1479 VIDVENNVINI
+1479 
-1490 YYTKRTDLSYTV
+1490 
-1502 NYLEKDTNVVLNQS
+1502 
-1516 KEVNDV
+1516 
-1522 EFETVI
+1522 
-1528 NGRNE
+1528 
-1533 IIDITG
+1533 
-1539 YEFDSLNPEKLTIGT
+1539 LTIGT

-1628 VYETIPDTGV
+1628 VYDTIPDTGV

>member
-1 MKRIAKYLFTLLI
+1 MNRIAKYLFTLLI

-113 VTYGSD
+113 VTYGSN

-124 TSNSLTNDVTTLKD
+124 TSDSLTNDVTTLKD

-186 YLGSNNKLCGFGR
+186 YLGSNNKRCGFGR

-288 VVTDIVPAGFQ
+288 IVTDIVPAGFQ
-299 IKKGTLPAVATAIEN
+299 IKEGTLPAVATAIEN
-314 KDGTTTITWVIGDI
+314 KDGTTTITWKIGDI

-386 PGVTVKDDYYDIKQG
+386 PGVTVEDDYYDIKQG
-401 TTFITPAEKGIL
+401 TTFTTPAEKGIL

-585 TNKVLN
+585 TN
-591 QSKVVNDVKF
+591 
-601 ETVINGRN
+601 
-609 EVITIDGYVF
+609 
-619 NSVNPEKLVIDVE
+619 
-632 NNVINIYYTKR
+632 
-643 TDLSYTVNYLEKDTN
+643 
-658 VVLNQSKEV
+658 
-667 NDVEFETVI
+667 
-676 NGRNEI
+676 
-682 IDITGYEFDSLN
+682 
-694 PEKLVIDVENNVINI
+694 
-709 YYTKR
+709 
-714 TDLSY
+714 
-719 TVNYLEKD
+719 
-727 TNVVLNQSKEVNDV
+727 VVLNQSKEVNDV

-814 ETVINGRNEIIDIT
+814 ETVINGRNEVITID
-828 GYEFDSLNPEKL
+828 GYVFNSVNPE
-840 VIDVENNVI
+840 E
-849 NIYYTKRT
+849 
-857 DLSYTVNYLE
+857 
-867 KDTNVVLNQSKEV
+867 
-880 NDVEFETVIN
+880 
-890 GRNEIIDITG
+890 
-900 YEFDSLNPEKL
+900 
-911 VIDVENNVINIY
+911 
-923 YTKRTDLSYTVNYLE
+923 
-938 KDTNVV
+938 
-944 LNQSKEVNDVKFE
+944 
-957 TVING
+957 
-962 RNEIIDITGYEFD
+962 
-975 SLNPEKLVIDVENN
+975 
-989 VINIYYTKRTD
+989 
-1000 LSYTVNYLEKD
+1000 
-1011 TNVVLNQ
+1011 
-1018 SKEVNNVK
+1018 
-1026 FETVI
+1026 
-1031 NGRNE
+1031 
-1036 IIDITGYEF
+1036 
-1045 DSLNPEKLVIDVE
+1045 
-1058 NNVINIYYTKRTD
+1058 
-1071 LSYTVN
+1071 
-1077 YLEKDT
+1077 
-1083 NVVLNQS
+1083 
-1090 KEVNNVKFETV
+1090 
-1101 INGRNE
+1101 
-1107 IIDITG
+1107 
-1113 YEFDSLNPEKL
+1113 
-1124 VIDVE
+1124 
-1129 NNVINIYYTKRTDLS
+1129 
-1144 YTVNYLEKD
+1144 
-1153 TNVVLNQ
+1153 
-1160 SKEVNDVE
+1160 
-1168 FETVINGRN
+1168 
-1177 EIIDITGYE
+1177 
-1186 FDSLNPEKL
+1186 
-1195 VIDVE
+1195 
-1200 NNVINIYYTKRTDL
+1200 
-1214 SYTVNYLEK
+1214 
-1223 DTNVVLNQSKE
+1223 
-1234 VNNVKFETVIN
+1234 
-1245 GRNEIIDITGYE
+1245 
-1257 FDSLNPEKLVIDV
+1257 
-1270 ENNVINIYYTKRTD
+1270 
-1284 LSYTVNYL
+1284 
-1292 EKDTNVVLNQSKE
+1292 
-1305 VNDVEFETVI
+1305 
-1315 NGRNEIIDIT
+1315 
-1325 GYEFDSLNPEKLVID
+1325 
-1340 VENNVINIYY
+1340 
-1350 TKRTDLSY
+1350 
-1358 TVNYLEKDTN
+1358 
-1368 VVLNQS
+1368 
-1374 KEVNNVKFETVI
+1374 
-1386 NGRNEI
+1386 
-1392 IDITGYEFDSLN
+1392 
-1404 PEKLVIDVEN
+1404 
-1414 NVINIYYTKRTDLS
+1414 
-1428 YTVNYLEKDT
+1428 
-1438 NVVLNQSK
+1438 
-1446 EVNNV
+1446 
-1451 KFETVING
+1451 
-1459 RNEIIDITGYEFDSL
+1459 
-1474 NPEKL
+1474 
-1479 VIDVENNVINI
+1479 
-1490 YYTKRTDLSYTV
+1490 
-1502 NYLEKDTNVVLNQS
+1502 
-1516 KEVNDV
+1516 
-1522 EFETVI
+1522 
-1528 NGRNE
+1528 
-1533 IIDITG
+1533 
-1539 YEFDSLNPEKLTIGT
+1539 LTIGT

>member
-1 MKRIAKYLFTLLI
+1 MNRIAKYLFTLLI

-53 VTLTVNANGFT
+53 VTLTVNANGFS

-69 DVVLVLDRSSSMDG
+69 DVVLVLDRSSSMNG

-113 VTYGSD
+113 VTYGSN

-124 TSNSLTNDVTTLKD
+124 TSDSLTNDVTTLKD
-138 TINSIPSS
+138 TINSISSS

-175 IILLS
+175 VILLS
-180 DGEPTF
+180 DGEPT
-186 YLGSNNKLCGFGR
+186 YYIGTDNKIHGMGGSDNYENDYCEGYYSHRRFNYYNSGKCYVSEDDNTVAMEYSNYGNVFTTKDAYKPSTNTNNK
-199 SDRPDYSLG
+199 
-208 CTVNGNNRPSTVA
+208 
-221 DAEATTIKNSG
+221 ATTMKADG
-232 TKIYTVGFRSGA
+232 TKIYTIGFGKGASGNA
-244 DMTFLGNIASNPT
+244 YEFLGNIASNPT
-257 EKYSYTA
+257 DKYRYTA
-264 SDYEGLKETFKKI
+264 SDYAGLKEAFNKI
-277 VNDFTTVATDA
+277 VNDFTKVATDA
-288 VVTDIVPAGFQ
+288 IVTDIVPVGFQ
-299 IKKGTLPAVATAIEN
+299 IKEGTLPSVATAIEN
-314 KDGTTTITWVIGDI
+314 KDGTTTITWKIGDI
-328 KSTATNSLTYTVE
+328 KSTAANSLTYTVE

-348 SMYTNVSATINAK
+348 SMYTNVSATIKAK

-401 TTFITPAEKGIL
+401 TTFTTPAEKGIL

-460 TKDTLGEITYK
+460 TKDTLGKITYK
-471 YYVETTVTIDGKSQ
+471 YYVETTVEVNGKSQ
-485 VVRSNVTTITLNVIK
+485 VVISNVSTITLNVIK

-601 ETVINGRN
+601 ETVINAG
-609 EVITIDGYVF
+609 E
-619 NSVNPEKLVIDVE
+619 
-632 NNVINIYYTKR
+632 
-643 TDLSYTVNYLEKDTN
+643 
-658 VVLNQSKEV
+658 
-667 NDVEFETVI
+667 
-676 NGRNEI
+676 EI

-727 TNVVLNQSKEVNDV
+727 TNKVLNQSKVVNDV
-741 KFETVINGRNEII
+741 KFETVINAGEEII

-794 LEKDTNVVLNQ
+794 LEKDTNKVLNQ
-805 SKEVNNVKF
+805 SKEVNNVEF
-814 ETVINGRNEIIDIT
+814 NAVINASDEIITID
-828 GYEFDSLNPEKL
+828 GYVFNSVNPE
-840 VIDVENNVI
+840 E
-849 NIYYTKRT
+849 
-857 DLSYTVNYLE
+857 
-867 KDTNVVLNQSKEV
+867 
-880 NDVEFETVIN
+880 
-890 GRNEIIDITG
+890 
-900 YEFDSLNPEKL
+900 
-911 VIDVENNVINIY
+911 
-923 YTKRTDLSYTVNYLE
+923 
-938 KDTNVV
+938 
-944 LNQSKEVNDVKFE
+944 
-957 TVING
+957 
-962 RNEIIDITGYEFD
+962 
-975 SLNPEKLVIDVENN
+975 
-989 VINIYYTKRTD
+989 
-1000 LSYTVNYLEKD
+1000 
-1011 TNVVLNQ
+1011 
-1018 SKEVNNVK
+1018 
-1026 FETVI
+1026 
-1031 NGRNE
+1031 
-1036 IIDITGYEF
+1036 
-1045 DSLNPEKLVIDVE
+1045 
-1058 NNVINIYYTKRTD
+1058 
-1071 LSYTVN
+1071 
-1077 YLEKDT
+1077 
-1083 NVVLNQS
+1083 
-1090 KEVNNVKFETV
+1090 
-1101 INGRNE
+1101 
-1107 IIDITG
+1107 
-1113 YEFDSLNPEKL
+1113 
-1124 VIDVE
+1124 
-1129 NNVINIYYTKRTDLS
+1129 
-1144 YTVNYLEKD
+1144 
-1153 TNVVLNQ
+1153 
-1160 SKEVNDVE
+1160 
-1168 FETVINGRN
+1168 
-1177 EIIDITGYE
+1177 
-1186 FDSLNPEKL
+1186 
-1195 VIDVE
+1195 
-1200 NNVINIYYTKRTDL
+1200 
-1214 SYTVNYLEK
+1214 
-1223 DTNVVLNQSKE
+1223 
-1234 VNNVKFETVIN
+1234 
-1245 GRNEIIDITGYE
+1245 
-1257 FDSLNPEKLVIDV
+1257 
-1270 ENNVINIYYTKRTD
+1270 
-1284 LSYTVNYL
+1284 
-1292 EKDTNVVLNQSKE
+1292 
-1305 VNDVEFETVI
+1305 
-1315 NGRNEIIDIT
+1315 
-1325 GYEFDSLNPEKLVID
+1325 
-1340 VENNVINIYY
+1340 
-1350 TKRTDLSY
+1350 
-1358 TVNYLEKDTN
+1358 
-1368 VVLNQS
+1368 
-1374 KEVNNVKFETVI
+1374 
-1386 NGRNEI
+1386 
-1392 IDITGYEFDSLN
+1392 
-1404 PEKLVIDVEN
+1404 
-1414 NVINIYYTKRTDLS
+1414 
-1428 YTVNYLEKDT
+1428 
-1438 NVVLNQSK
+1438 
-1446 EVNNV
+1446 
-1451 KFETVING
+1451 
-1459 RNEIIDITGYEFDSL
+1459 
-1474 NPEKL
+1474 
-1479 VIDVENNVINI
+1479 
-1490 YYTKRTDLSYTV
+1490 
-1502 NYLEKDTNVVLNQS
+1502 
-1516 KEVNDV
+1516 
-1522 EFETVI
+1522 
-1528 NGRNE
+1528 
-1533 IIDITG
+1533 
-1539 YEFDSLNPEKLTIGT
+1539 LTITTG
-1554 DSNVINI
+1554 SNVINI

>member
-1 MKRIAKYLFTLLI
+1 MNRIAKYLFTLLI

-53 VTLTVNANGFT
+53 VTLTVNAKGFT

-83 TPMENTKTAAKD
+83 IPMNNTKTAAKD

-113 VTYGSD
+113 VTYGSG

-124 TSNSLTNDVTTLKD
+124 TSDSLTNDVTTLKS
-138 TINSIPSS
+138 TIDSIPRS
-146 INNEGTNVHAG
+146 IFNQGTNVHAG
-157 LLKAEELLR
+157 LLKAEKLLG

-180 DGEPTF
+180 DGGPTL
-186 YLGSNNKLCGFGR
+186 YLGSGNMLCGTGKSDR
-199 SDRPDYSLG
+199 SDDSKG

-221 DAEATTIKNSG
+221 NAEATTIKSSG
-232 TKIYTVGFRSGA
+232 TKIYTVGFTSGA

-264 SDYEGLKETFKKI
+264 SNYEGLKETFKKI

-288 VVTDIVPAGFQ
+288 VVTDIVPKGFK
-299 IKKGTLPAVATAIEN
+299 IKEGTLPAVATAVEN
-314 KDGTTTITWVIGDI
+314 KDDTTTITWKIGDI

-341 AKKGEYG
+341 AKTGEYG
-348 SMYTNVSATINAK
+348 SMYTNASATINAK
-361 SVDGNPKYGSSNPI
+361 SVDGNPKYGSSNQI

-386 PGVTVKDDYYDIKQG
+386 PGVIVEDDYYDIKQG

-418 THKNLDEN
+418 THKNLDKN
-426 ATVTDRIVLVYDNE
+426 ATVTDRIVLVYDDE

-460 TKDTLGEITYK
+460 TKETLGKITYK

-485 VVRSNVTTITLNVIK
+485 VVKSDVKTITLNVIK

-539 TIKGYNYDS
+539 TINGYNYDS

-560 VLNVMNIYYT
+560 VSNVMNIYYT
-570 KRTDLSYTVN
+570 KRADLSYTVN

-585 TNKVLN
+585 TNRVLN

-601 ETVINGRN
+601 ETVINASN

-619 NSVNPEKLVIDVE
+619 NSVNPEELTVTTGS
-632 NNVINIYYTKR
+632 NVMNIYYTKR
-643 TDLSYTVNYLEKDTN
+643 ADLSYTVNYLEKDTN
-658 VVLNQSKEV
+658 IVLNQSKEV
-667 NDVEFETVI
+667 NNVEFETVI
-676 NGRNEI
+676 NAGE
-682 IDITGYEFDSLN
+682 
-694 PEKLVIDVENNVINI
+694 
-709 YYTKR
+709 
-714 TDLSY
+714 
-719 TVNYLEKD
+719 
-727 TNVVLNQSKEVNDV
+727 
-741 KFETVINGRNEII
+741 EII

-814 ETVINGRNEIIDIT
+814 ETVINSE
-828 GYEFDSLNPEKL
+828 E
-840 VIDVENNVI
+840 
-849 NIYYTKRT
+849 
-857 DLSYTVNYLE
+857 
-867 KDTNVVLNQSKEV
+867 
-880 NDVEFETVIN
+880 
-890 GRNEIIDITG
+890 
-900 YEFDSLNPEKL
+900 
-911 VIDVENNVINIY
+911 
-923 YTKRTDLSYTVNYLE
+923 
-938 KDTNVV
+938 
-944 LNQSKEVNDVKFE
+944 
-957 TVING
+957 
-962 RNEIIDITGYEFD
+962 
-975 SLNPEKLVIDVENN
+975 
-989 VINIYYTKRTD
+989 
-1000 LSYTVNYLEKD
+1000 
-1011 TNVVLNQ
+1011 
-1018 SKEVNNVK
+1018 
-1026 FETVI
+1026 
-1031 NGRNE
+1031 
-1036 IIDITGYEF
+1036 
-1045 DSLNPEKLVIDVE
+1045 
-1058 NNVINIYYTKRTD
+1058 
-1071 LSYTVN
+1071 
-1077 YLEKDT
+1077 
-1083 NVVLNQS
+1083 
-1090 KEVNNVKFETV
+1090 
-1101 INGRNE
+1101 
-1107 IIDITG
+1107 
-1113 YEFDSLNPEKL
+1113 
-1124 VIDVE
+1124 
-1129 NNVINIYYTKRTDLS
+1129 
-1144 YTVNYLEKD
+1144 
-1153 TNVVLNQ
+1153 
-1160 SKEVNDVE
+1160 
-1168 FETVINGRN
+1168 
-1177 EIIDITGYE
+1177 
-1186 FDSLNPEKL
+1186 
-1195 VIDVE
+1195 
-1200 NNVINIYYTKRTDL
+1200 
-1214 SYTVNYLEK
+1214 
-1223 DTNVVLNQSKE
+1223 
-1234 VNNVKFETVIN
+1234 
-1245 GRNEIIDITGYE
+1245 
-1257 FDSLNPEKLVIDV
+1257 
-1270 ENNVINIYYTKRTD
+1270 
-1284 LSYTVNYL
+1284 
-1292 EKDTNVVLNQSKE
+1292 
-1305 VNDVEFETVI
+1305 
-1315 NGRNEIIDIT
+1315 
-1325 GYEFDSLNPEKLVID
+1325 
-1340 VENNVINIYY
+1340 
-1350 TKRTDLSY
+1350 
-1358 TVNYLEKDTN
+1358 
-1368 VVLNQS
+1368 
-1374 KEVNNVKFETVI
+1374 
-1386 NGRNEI
+1386 
-1392 IDITGYEFDSLN
+1392 
-1404 PEKLVIDVEN
+1404 
-1414 NVINIYYTKRTDLS
+1414 
-1428 YTVNYLEKDT
+1428 
-1438 NVVLNQSK
+1438 
-1446 EVNNV
+1446 
-1451 KFETVING
+1451 
-1459 RNEIIDITGYEFDSL
+1459 
-1474 NPEKL
+1474 
-1479 VIDVENNVINI
+1479 
-1490 YYTKRTDLSYTV
+1490 
-1502 NYLEKDTNVVLNQS
+1502 
-1516 KEVNDV
+1516 
-1522 EFETVI
+1522 
-1528 NGRNE
+1528 E